1 MIWLI
6 TVASLLGFLVVN
18 TLANQPLMTGY
29 ALTSYEI
36 TSYDAKIWQMLSVA
50 LLIALLINVGLYHGC
65 KRKQLKRAS
74 PNPAFAYRFALPLLS
89 SFIFLLTLMLSASYG
104 LYHHKLYQNALLPS
118 AVTVDAIVESHQIS
132 DTVTQSINLS
142 HDIAML
148 GNGYIRQILQVKVDD
163 DIEESPSTP
172 QPPLT
177 ALITANIKDNPDWEA
192 TLSQLRPGKQLNVK
206 LQLEPIAQPKP
217 TSLPNNAKPL
227 SLGFDEAQWLR
238 QRGVQA
244 KGVIIGIEKTSL
256 REFNP
261 SHVTDRMAIA
271 IEQLRWQLRQKI
283 LANLHRTLLK
293 QSTAIVN
300 AKNDTAQPVLQTSGQ
315 TSSQSSSQNGSQSS
329 SQSAIQSH
337 AILLGLLTGDKSL
350 MDSDLKNRYQVT
362 GISHLLAISGPHVL
376 MLAAIVSVFVLW
388 LVKWLAPQ
396 LLVKL
401 PSSLLVL
408 WVSVVMAGF
417 YALLVGFE
425 IPAQRTFWMLL
436 LLTLSKQLLVNFSAY
451 RLLAWVALG
460 MIWLEPTAVGQAGFW
475 LSFVAVVLLLKFSE
489 TIGTVSAIEIKDV
502 SQLLA
507 PTARS
512 DVLTGFVKI
521 ISHQFKA
528 LLKLQIWLF
537 VWMLPIVVW
546 FFGKV
551 SVIGILVN
559 LLAVPFLG
567 LVVVPL
573 DMLAGVVSWLPVVG
587 DWLSQIIWSLL
598 TTLLNVFHFLLN
610 QLIDTGVA
618 KQSFFALSQT
628 QLALCLFIALLGL
641 LKGVLP
647 RMLMLPLAIL
657 LILLPLQQRS
667 LNNNKPTLVVG
678 DNPKLV
684 ISLLK
689 KGEDSWL
696 ILSDN
701 QVKAAQAD
709 KPNFLKTKPAISNV
723 AADEEISS
731 LLNRDIYPLLAN
743 QQVHRLTGVISQ
755 TPSVRVNELV
765 QQLATHVP
773 IKAYWLAG
781 YDVEHSRLDVTDK
794 AVSTSFRAITPRSCQ
809 TAQHWQQDGL
819 EITAV
824 SGWHLDLALTDE
836 QKLATQTCYI
846 HIRFKPP
853 TRKPYDVLMLAG
865 NSDIP
870 MQMTEKLC
878 TVSAAHLLIQPYML
892 SIKPSWLALTKP
904 SLLHV
909 VTGAYKSQKLGED
922 SQLSLTSWSV
932 DKPAD
937 HPFEVLY
944 ADQVGAVIYTLTP
957 DNTD

>member
-36 TSYDAKIWQMLSVA
+36 ASYDAKIWQMLSVA

-65 KRKQLKRAS
+65 NRKQLKRAS
-74 PNPAFAYRFALPLLS
+74 PNPAFAYRFALPLLA
-89 SFIFLLTLMLSASYG
+89 SFIFLLTLMLSVSYG
-104 LYHHKLYQNALLPS
+104 LYHYKLYQNALLPS
-118 AVTVDAIVESHQIS
+118 ALTVDAIVESHQIS
-132 DTVTQSINLS
+132 DTLS
-142 HDIAML
+142 QMSPLSNDNALI
-148 GNGYIRQILQVKVDD
+148 GNGFIKQILQVRVDKD
-163 DIEESPSTP
+163 GDADASSATP
-172 QPPLT
+172 QPLLT

-192 TLSQLRPGKQLNVK
+192 TLSQLRPGMQLNVK
-206 LQLEPIAQPKP
+206 LQLEPIAKPKP
-217 TSLPNNAKPL
+217 TSLPSNAKPL
-227 SLGFDEAQWLR
+227 MLGFDEAQWLR

-261 SHVTDRMAIA
+261 SHVKDRMVIA

-283 LANLHRTLLK
+283 LANLHTTLLK
-293 QSTAIVN
+293 QSTRIAN
-300 AKNDTAQPVLQTSGQ
+300 AKNDNAQPAFQTSGQ
-315 TSSQSSSQNGSQSS
+315 SSI
-329 SQSAIQSH
+329 QSAIQSH

-376 MLAAIVSVFVLW
+376 MLAAIVSIFVLW
-388 LVKWLAPQ
+388 LVKCFAPQ

-489 TIGTVSAIEIKDV
+489 TIGTVSAAEINNV

-512 DVLTGFVKI
+512 DVLSGFVKI

-537 VWMLPIVVW
+537 IWMLPIVVW

-573 DMLAGVVSWLPVVG
+573 DMLAGVVSWLPVIG
-587 DWLSQIIWSLL
+587 DWLSQIIWSML

-641 LKGVLP
+641 LKGLLP

-667 LNNNKPTLVVG
+667 LSNNKPTLAVG

-689 KGEDSWL
+689 KGDDSWL

-701 QVKAAQAD
+701 QIKAAQAD
-709 KPNFLKTKPAISNV
+709 KPNFLKTKQAISNV

-773 IKAYWLAG
+773 VKAYWLAG

-794 AVSTSFRAITPRSCQ
+794 AVATSFRAITPRSCQ
-809 TAQHWQQDGL
+809 TAQRWQQDGL
-819 EITAV
+819 EVTAV

-853 TRKPYDVLMLAG
+853 TSKPYDVLMLAG

-878 TVSAAHLLIQPYML
+878 TVSATHLLIQPYTL

-922 SQLSLTSWSV
+922 SQLSLASWSV

-957 DNTD
+957 DDTD

>member
-18 TLANQPLMTGY
+18 TLANQPLMTGS
-29 ALTSYEI
+29 ALA
-36 TSYDAKIWQMLSVA
+36 SYDAKIWSVLSVA
-50 LLIALLINVGLYHGC
+50 LVIALLINVGLYHGC

-74 PNPAFAYRFALPLLS
+74 PNPAFAYRFTLPLLA

-104 LYHHKLYQNALLPS
+104 FYHYKRYQNALLPS
-118 AVTVDAIVESHQIS
+118 ALTVDAIVESHQIS
-132 DTVTQSINLS
+132 DTLS
-142 HDIAML
+142 QMSRLSNDNALI
-148 GNGYIRQILQVKVDD
+148 GNGFIKQILQVRVDKGGD
-163 DIEESPSTP
+163 ADSSSATP
-172 QPPLT
+172 PPPLT
-177 ALITANIKDNPDWEA
+177 ALISANIKDNPDWEA
-192 TLSQLRPGKQLNVK
+192 TLAQLRPGMQLNVK

-227 SLGFDEAQWLR
+227 MLGFDEAQWLR

-261 SHVTDRMAIA
+261 SHVKDRMVIA

-283 LANLHRTLLK
+283 LANLHTTLLK
-293 QSTAIVN
+293 QSTSIVN
-300 AKNDTAQPVLQTSGQ
+300 AKNDTAQPAFQTSGQ
-315 TSSQSSSQNGSQSS
+315 SSI
-329 SQSAIQSH
+329 QSAIQSH

-376 MLAAIVSVFVLW
+376 MLAAIVSVFVVW
-388 LVKWLAPQ
+388 LIKWLAPQ

-537 VWMLPIVVW
+537 IWMLPIVVW

-567 LVVVPL
+567 LVIVPL

-587 DWLSQIIWSLL
+587 DWLSQIIWSML
-598 TTLLNVFHFLLN
+598 TTLLNVFHLLLN

-641 LKGVLP
+641 LKGLLP
-647 RMLMLPLAIL
+647 RMLILPLAIL

-667 LNNNKPTLVVG
+667 LNNNKPTLAVG

-709 KPNFLKTKPAISNV
+709 KPNFLKTKPAIRNV
-723 AADEEISS
+723 AVDEEISS

-794 AVSTSFRAITPRSCQ
+794 AVSASFRAITPRSCQ
-809 TAQHWQQDGL
+809 TAQRWQQDGL
-819 EITAV
+819 EVTAV

-865 NSDIP
+865 NSDIA

-878 TVSAAHLLIQPYML
+878 TVSAAHLLIQPYNL

-922 SQLSLTSWSV
+922 SQLSLASWSV

-944 ADQVGAVIYTLTP
+944 ADQVGAVMYALTP
-957 DNTD
+957 DDTD

>member
-36 TSYDAKIWQMLSVA
+36 ASYDAKIWQILLVA

-65 KRKQLKRAS
+65 NRKQLKRAS
-74 PNPAFAYRFALPLLS
+74 PNLAFAYRFALPLLS

-104 LYHHKLYQNALLPS
+104 FYHYKRYENALLPS
-118 AVTVDAIVESHQIS
+118 ALTVDAIVESHQIS
-132 DTVTQSINLS
+132 DTVTQMSPLS
-142 HDIAML
+142 NDTVLI
-148 GNGYIRQILQVKVDD
+148 GNGFIKQILQVRVDKD
-163 DIEESPSTP
+163 GDADASSATP
-172 QPPLT
+172 RPPLT
-177 ALITANIKDNPDWEA
+177 ALITANIKDNPEWEA
-192 TLSQLRPGKQLNVK
+192 TLSQLRPGMQLNVK
-206 LQLEPIAQPKP
+206 LQLEPIAKPKP
-217 TSLPNNAKPL
+217 TSLPSNAKPL
-227 SLGFDEAQWLR
+227 MLGFDEAQWLR

-244 KGVIIGIEKTSL
+244 KGVIIGIEKTSIH
-256 REFNP
+256 EFNVT
-261 SHVTDRMAIA
+261 HVKDRMVIA

-283 LANLHRTLLK
+283 LANLHRILLK
-293 QSTAIVN
+293 QSTLIVN
-300 AKNDTAQPVLQTSGQ
+300 AKNDIAQPVLQTSGQ
-315 TSSQSSSQNGSQSS
+315 SAIQA
-329 SQSAIQSH
+329 AIQSH

-376 MLAAIVSVFVLW
+376 MLAAIVSIFVVW

-489 TIGTVSAIEIKDV
+489 TIGTVSAVEIKDV

-512 DVLTGFVKI
+512 DVLSGFVKI

-537 VWMLPIVVW
+537 FWMLPIVVW

-587 DWLSQIIWSLL
+587 DWLSQIIWSMLI
-598 TTLLNVFHFLLN
+598 TLLNVFHLLLN

-628 QLALCLFIALLGL
+628 QLALCLLIALLGL
-641 LKGVLP
+641 LKGLLP

-667 LNNNKPTLVVG
+667 LNNNKPTLAVG

-689 KGEDSWL
+689 KGDDSWL

-709 KPNFLKTKPAISNV
+709 KPNFLKTKQAIRNV
-723 AADEEISS
+723 AVDEEISS

-781 YDVEHSRLDVTDK
+781 YNAEHSRLDVTDK

-809 TAQHWQQDGL
+809 TAQHWKQDGL

-836 QKLATQTCYI
+836 QKIATQTCYI

-853 TRKPYDVLMLAG
+853 TSKTYDVLMLAG

-957 DNTD
+957 DDTD

>member
-18 TLANQPLMTGY
+18 TLANQPLMIGS
-29 ALTSYEI
+29 AL

-65 KRKQLKRAS
+65 NRKQLKRAS
-74 PNPAFAYRFALPLLS
+74 PNPALAYRFALPLLS

-118 AVTVDAIVESHQIS
+118 ALTVDAIVESHQIS
-132 DTVTQSINLS
+132 DTVSQMSPLS
-142 HDIAML
+142 NDNALI
-148 GNGYIRQILQVKVDD
+148 GNGFIKQILQVRVDKGGD
-163 DIEESPSTP
+163 ADASSATP
-172 QPPLT
+172 RPPLT
-177 ALITANIKDNPDWEA
+177 ALISANIKDNPDWEA
-192 TLSQLRPGKQLNVK
+192 PLSQLRPGMQLNVK

-217 TSLPNNAKPL
+217 TSLPSNAKPL
-227 SLGFDEAQWLR
+227 MLGFDEAQWLR

-256 REFNP
+256 REFHA
-261 SHVTDRMAIA
+261 SHVKDRMVIA

-283 LANLHRTLLK
+283 LANLHTTLLK

-300 AKNDTAQPVLQTSGQ
+300 AKNNDIAQSA
-315 TSSQSSSQNGSQSS
+315 SQSSI
-329 SQSAIQSH
+329 QSAIQSH

-388 LVKWLAPQ
+388 LVKWFAPQ

-502 SQLLA
+502 RQLLA
-507 PTARS
+507 PTARAN
-512 DVLTGFVKI
+512 VLSGFVKI
-521 ISHQFKA
+521 ITHQIKA

-551 SVIGILVN
+551 SVIGIVVN

-587 DWLSQIIWSLL
+587 DWLSQIIWSIL

-689 KGEDSWL
+689 KGDDSWL

-709 KPNFLKTKPAISNV
+709 KPNFLKTKQAISNASV
-723 AADEEISS
+723 DEEISS

-773 IKAYWLAG
+773 VQAYWLAG

-819 EITAV
+819 EVTAV
-824 SGWHLDLALTDE
+824 SGWQLDLALTDE

-853 TRKPYDVLMLAG
+853 TSKTYDVLMLAG

-878 TVSAAHLLIQPYML
+878 TVSATHLLIQPYTL
-892 SIKPSWLALTKP
+892 PLKPSWLALTKP

-922 SQLSLTSWSV
+922 SQISLTSWSV

-937 HPFEVLY
+937 QPFEVLY
-944 ADQVGAVIYTLTP
+944 ADQVGAVMYALTP
-957 DNTD
+957 DDTD

>member
-18 TLANQPLMTGY
+18 TLANQPLMIGS
-29 ALTSYEI
+29 ALA
-36 TSYDAKIWQMLSVA
+36 SYDAKIWQMLSVV

-65 KRKQLKRAS
+65 NRKQLKRAS
-74 PNPAFAYRFALPLLS
+74 PNPPFAYRFALLLLS

-132 DTVTQSINLS
+132 DTLS
-142 HDIAML
+142 QMSPLSNDTVLI
-148 GNGYIRQILQVKVDD
+148 GNGFIKQILQVRVDKD
-163 DIEESPSTP
+163 GDADASSATP

-177 ALITANIKDNPDWEA
+177 ALITANIKDNPEWEA
-192 TLSQLRPGKQLNVK
+192 TLSQLRPGMQLNVK
-206 LQLEPIAQPKP
+206 LQLEPIAKPKP
-217 TSLPNNAKPL
+217 TSLPSNAKPL
-227 SLGFDEAQWLR
+227 MLGFDEAQWLR

-283 LANLHRTLLK
+283 LANLHRTMLK
-293 QSTAIVN
+293 QSTSIVN
-300 AKNDTAQPVLQTSGQ
+300 VKNTDIAQPAFQ
-315 TSSQSSSQNGSQSS
+315 TSSQSAIQA
-329 SQSAIQSH
+329 AIQSH

-376 MLAAIVSVFVLW
+376 MLASIVSVFLLW

-408 WVSVVMAGF
+408 WVNVVMAGF

-502 SQLLA
+502 RQLLA

-512 DVLTGFVKI
+512 DVPTGFVKI
-521 ISHQFKA
+521 ISHQFKT

-567 LVVVPL
+567 LVIVPL

-587 DWLSQIIWSLL
+587 DWLSQTIWSML
-598 TTLLNVFHFLLN
+598 TTLLNVFHLLLK
-610 QLIDTGVA
+610 QLIDMGVA

-628 QLALCLFIALLGL
+628 QLVLCLFIALLGL
-641 LKGVLP
+641 LKGLLP
-647 RMLMLPLAIL
+647 KMLMLPLAIL

-667 LNNNKPTLVVG
+667 LNNNKPTLAVG

-689 KGEDSWL
+689 KGDDSWL

-701 QVKAAQAD
+701 QVKAAQTD
-709 KPNFLKTKPAISNV
+709 KPNFLKTKQAISNV

-773 IKAYWLAG
+773 VKAYWLAG
-781 YDVEHSRLDVTDK
+781 YDAENSRLDVTDK
-794 AVSTSFRAITPRSCQ
+794 AVSASFRAITPRSCQ
-809 TAQHWQQDGL
+809 TAQRWQQDGL
-819 EITAV
+819 EVTAV

-878 TVSAAHLLIQPYML
+878 TVSATHLLIQPYNL

-922 SQLSLTSWSV
+922 SQLSLASWSV

-944 ADQVGAVIYTLTP
+944 ADQVGAVIYTLAP
-957 DNTD
+957 DDTD

>member
-18 TLANQPLMTGY
+18 TLANQPLMIGS
-29 ALTSYEI
+29 ALA
-36 TSYDAKIWQMLSVA
+36 SYDAKIWQMLSVV
-50 LLIALLINVGLYHGC
+50 LLIALLINVGLYHGYN
-65 KRKQLKRAS
+65 RKQLKRAS
-74 PNPAFAYRFALPLLS
+74 PNPTLAYRFALPLLA
-89 SFIFLLTLMLSASYG
+89 SFIFLLTLMLSVSYG
-104 LYHHKLYQNALLPS
+104 LYHYKLYQNALLPS
-118 AVTVDAIVESHQIS
+118 ALTVDAIVESHQIS
-132 DTVTQSINLS
+132 DTLS
-142 HDIAML
+142 QMSPLSNDNALI
-148 GNGYIRQILQVKVDD
+148 GNGFIKQILQVRVDKD
-163 DIEESPSTP
+163 GDADASSAPP

-177 ALITANIKDNPDWEA
+177 AMISANIKDNPDWEA
-192 TLSQLRPGKQLNVK
+192 TLSQLRPGMQLNVK
-206 LQLEPIAQPKP
+206 LQLEPIAKRKP

-227 SLGFDEAQWLR
+227 MLGFDEAQWLR

-283 LANLHRTLLK
+283 LANLHTTMLK
-293 QSTAIVN
+293 QSTSIVN
-300 AKNDTAQPVLQTSGQ
+300 VKNTDIAQPAFQ
-315 TSSQSSSQNGSQSS
+315 TSSQSAIQA
-329 SQSAIQSH
+329 AIQSH

-350 MDSDLKNRYQVT
+350 MDSDLKNRYQIT

-376 MLAAIVSVFVLW
+376 MLASIVSVFLLW
-388 LVKWLAPQ
+388 LVKWLVPQ

-512 DVLTGFVKI
+512 DVLSGFVKI
-521 ISHQFKA
+521 ISHQFKT

-567 LVVVPL
+567 LVIVPL

-598 TTLLNVFHFLLN
+598 TTLLNVFHLLLK
-610 QLIDTGVA
+610 QLIDMGVA

-628 QLALCLFIALLGL
+628 QLALCLLIALLGL
-641 LKGVLP
+641 LKGLLP

-667 LNNNKPTLVVG
+667 LNNNKPTLAVG

-689 KGEDSWL
+689 KGDDSWL

-701 QVKAAQAD
+701 QIKAAQAD
-709 KPNFLKTKPAISNV
+709 KPNFLKTKPAIRNV
-723 AADEEISS
+723 AVDEEISS

-794 AVSTSFRAITPRSCQ
+794 AVSASFRAITPRSCQ
-809 TAQHWQQDGL
+809 TAQRWQQDGL
-819 EITAV
+819 EVTAV

-878 TVSAAHLLIQPYML
+878 TVSATHLLIQPYTL

-922 SQLSLTSWSV
+922 SQLSLASWSV
-932 DKPAD
+932 DNPAD

-944 ADQVGAVIYTLTP
+944 ADQVGAVMYALAP
-957 DNTD
+957 DDTD

>member
-29 ALTSYEI
+29 ALA
-36 TSYDAKIWQMLSVA
+36 SYDAKIWQLLSVA
-50 LLIALLINVGLYHGC
+50 LLIALLINLGLYHGC

-74 PNPAFAYRFALPLLS
+74 PNPAFAYRFALLLLS

-104 LYHHKLYQNALLPS
+104 LYHHKRYQNALLPS
-118 AVTVDAIVESHQIS
+118 ALTVDAIVESHQIS
-132 DTVTQSINLS
+132 DTVSQMRPLQNDNALI
-142 HDIAML
+142 
-148 GNGYIRQILQVKVDD
+148 GNAFIKQILQVRVDKGSD
-163 DIEESPSTP
+163 ADASASTP

-177 ALITANIKDNPDWEA
+177 ALISANIKDNPDWEA
-192 TLSQLRPGKQLNVK
+192 TLSQLRPGMQLNVK

-217 TSLPNNAKPL
+217 TSLPSNAKPL
-227 SLGFDEAQWLR
+227 MLGFDEAQWLR

-261 SHVTDRMAIA
+261 SHIKDRTVIA

-283 LANLHRTLLK
+283 LANLHSTLLK

-300 AKNDTAQPVLQTSGQ
+300 AKNNDIAQSA
-315 TSSQSSSQNGSQSS
+315 SQSS

-337 AILLGLLTGDKSL
+337 AILLGLLIGDKSL

-376 MLAAIVSVFVLW
+376 MLAAIVSILVVR

-502 SQLLA
+502 SQLVA
-507 PTARS
+507 PTARAN
-512 DVLTGFVKI
+512 VLSGFVKI

-537 VWMLPIVVW
+537 IWMLPIVVW

-587 DWLSQIIWSLL
+587 DWLSQIIWSIL
-598 TTLLNVFHFLLN
+598 TTLLNVFHFLLS

-628 QLALCLFIALLGL
+628 QLVLCLLIALLGL
-641 LKGVLP
+641 LKGLLP

-667 LNNNKPTLVVG
+667 LSNNKPTLAVG

-689 KGEDSWL
+689 KGDDSWL

-701 QVKAAQAD
+701 QVKAAQTN
-709 KPNFLKTKPAISNV
+709 KPNFLKTKQPIRNV

-773 IKAYWLAG
+773 VKAYWLAG
-781 YDVEHSRLDVTDK
+781 YDAEHSRLDVTDK
-794 AVSTSFRAITPRSCQ
+794 AVSANFRAITPRSCQ

-846 HIRFKPP
+846 LIRFMPP
-853 TRKPYDVLMLAG
+853 ASKPYDVLMLAG

-878 TVSAAHLLIQPYML
+878 TVSATHLLIQPYTL
-892 SIKPSWLALTKP
+892 PIKPSWLSLTKP

-909 VTGAYKSQKLGED
+909 VTGAYKAQKLGED

-937 HPFEVLY
+937 NPFEVLY
-944 ADQVGAVIYTLTP
+944 ADQVGAVIYALTP
-957 DNTD
+957 DDTD

>member
-18 TLANQPLMTGY
+18 TLANQPLMIGS
-29 ALTSYEI
+29 ALA
-36 TSYDAKIWQMLSVA
+36 SYDAKIWQMLSVV

-65 KRKQLKRAS
+65 NRKQLKRAS
-74 PNPAFAYRFALPLLS
+74 PNSAFAYRFALPLLS

-104 LYHHKLYQNALLPS
+104 LYHYKRYENTLLPS
-118 AVTVDAIVESHQIS
+118 ALTVDAIVESHQIS
-132 DTVTQSINLS
+132 DTLS
-142 HDIAML
+142 QMSPLSNDNALI
-148 GNGYIRQILQVKVDD
+148 GNGFIKQILQVRVDKGGD
-163 DIEESPSTP
+163 ADSSSATP
-172 QPPLT
+172 PPPLT
-177 ALITANIKDNPDWEA
+177 ALISANIKDNPDWEA
-192 TLSQLRPGKQLNVK
+192 TLSQLKPGMQLNVK
-206 LQLEPIAQPKP
+206 LQLEPIAKPKP
-217 TSLPNNAKPL
+217 TSLPSNTKPL
-227 SLGFDEAQWLR
+227 MLGFDEAQWLR

-256 REFNP
+256 REFHA
-261 SHVTDRMAIA
+261 SHVKDRMVIA

-283 LANLHRTLLK
+283 LANLHTTLLK

-300 AKNDTAQPVLQTSGQ
+300 AKNNDIAQSA
-315 TSSQSSSQNGSQSS
+315 SQSSI
-329 SQSAIQSH
+329 QSAIQSH

-388 LVKWLAPQ
+388 LVKWFAPQ

-507 PTARS
+507 PTARAN
-512 DVLTGFVKI
+512 VLSGFVKI
-521 ISHQFKA
+521 ITHQIKA

-587 DWLSQIIWSLL
+587 DWLSQIIWSML
-598 TTLLNVFHFLLN
+598 TNLLNVFHFLLN

-618 KQSFFALSQT
+618 KQSFLALSQT
-628 QLALCLFIALLGL
+628 QLALCLLIALLGL
-641 LKGVLP
+641 LRGLLP

-667 LNNNKPTLVVG
+667 LNNNQPTLAVG

-689 KGEDSWL
+689 KGDDSWL

-709 KPNFLKTKPAISNV
+709 KPNFLKTKQAISNASV
-723 AADEEISS
+723 DEEISS

-773 IKAYWLAG
+773 IQAYWLAG

-794 AVSTSFRAITPRSCQ
+794 DLSASFRAITPRSCQ

-819 EITAV
+819 EITAM
-824 SGWHLDLALTDE
+824 SGWQLDLALTDE

-846 HIRFKPP
+846 HIRFMPP
-853 TRKPYDVLMLAG
+853 TSKPYDVLMLAG

-878 TVSAAHLLIQPYML
+878 TVSAAHLLIQPYTL

-909 VTGAYKSQKLGED
+909 VTGAYKSQKLAED
-922 SQLSLTSWSV
+922 SQLSLASWSV

-937 HPFEVLY
+937 HLFEVLY

-957 DNTD
+957 DDTE

>member
-18 TLANQPLMTGY
+18 TLANQPLMTGS
-29 ALTSYEI
+29 ALA
-36 TSYDAKIWQMLSVA
+36 SYDAKIWSVLSVA

-65 KRKQLKRAS
+65 NRKQLKRAS
-74 PNPAFAYRFALPLLS
+74 PNSAFAYRFTLPLLA

-104 LYHHKLYQNALLPS
+104 LYHYKRYENALLPS

-132 DTVTQSINLS
+132 DTLS
-142 HDIAML
+142 QMSRLSNDNALI
-148 GNGYIRQILQVKVDD
+148 GNGFIKQILQVRVDKGGD
-163 DIEESPSTP
+163 ADSSSATP
-172 QPPLT
+172 PPPLT
-177 ALITANIKDNPDWEA
+177 ALISANIKDNPDWEA
-192 TLSQLRPGKQLNVK
+192 TLSQLKPGMQLNVK
-206 LQLEPIAQPKP
+206 LQLEPIAQRKP

-227 SLGFDEAQWLR
+227 MLGFDEAQWLR

-261 SHVTDRMAIA
+261 SHVTDRTVIA
-271 IEQLRWQLRQKI
+271 IEKLRWQLRQKI
-283 LANLHRTLLK
+283 LANLHRAHLK
-293 QSTAIVN
+293 QSTSIVN
-300 AKNDTAQPVLQTSGQ
+300 AKNDIAQPAFQ
-315 TSSQSSSQNGSQSS
+315 TSSQSASQSS
-329 SQSAIQSH
+329 GQSAIQSH

-350 MDSDLKNRYQVT
+350 MDSDLKNRYQIT

-376 MLAAIVSVFVLW
+376 MLAAIVSILLLW

-489 TIGTVSAIEIKDV
+489 TIGTVSAAEINNV

-512 DVLTGFVKI
+512 DVLSGFVKI
-521 ISHQFKA
+521 ISHQFKT

-573 DMLAGVVSWLPVVG
+573 DMLAGVVSWLPVAG
-587 DWLSQIIWSLL
+587 DWLSKIIWSMLASLL
-598 TTLLNVFHFLLN
+598 DGFHFLLN

-628 QLALCLFIALLGL
+628 QLALCLLIALLGL
-641 LKGVLP
+641 LKGLLP

-667 LNNNKPTLVVG
+667 LNNNQPTLAVG

-689 KGEDSWL
+689 KGDDSWL

-709 KPNFLKTKPAISNV
+709 KPSFLKAKQAISNV
-723 AADEEISS
+723 SVDEEISS

-773 IKAYWLAG
+773 VKAYWLAG

-794 AVSTSFRAITPRSCQ
+794 AVSASFRAITPRSCQ
-809 TAQHWQQDGL
+809 TAQRWQQDGL
-819 EITAV
+819 EITAM

-846 HIRFKPP
+846 HIRFMPP
-853 TRKPYDVLMLAG
+853 TSKPYDVLMLAG

-878 TVSAAHLLIQPYML
+878 TVSAAHLLIQPYTL

-904 SLLHV
+904 SLLYV
-909 VTGAYKSQKLGED
+909 MTGAYKSQKLGED
-922 SQLSLTSWSV
+922 SQLSLASWSV
-932 DKPAD
+932 DNPAD

-944 ADQVGAVIYTLTP
+944 ADQVGAVIYTLAP
-957 DNTD
+957 DDTD

>member
-18 TLANQPLMTGY
+18 TLANQPLMTGS
-29 ALTSYEI
+29 ALA
-36 TSYDAKIWQMLSVA
+36 SYDAKIWSVLSVA
-50 LLIALLINVGLYHGC
+50 LVIALLINVGLYHGC

-74 PNPAFAYRFALPLLS
+74 PNPALAYRFTLPLLAS
-89 SFIFLLTLMLSASYG
+89 LIFLLTLMLSASYG
-104 LYHHKLYQNALLPS
+104 LYHHKRYQNALLPS
-118 AVTVDAIVESHQIS
+118 ALTVEAIVEAHQIS
-132 DTVTQSINLS
+132 DTVSQISRLS
-142 HDIAML
+142 NDNALI
-148 GNGYIRQILQVKVDD
+148 GNGFIKQILQVRVDKGGD
-163 DIEESPSTP
+163 AGASPSTP
-172 QPPLT
+172 QPPIT

-192 TLSQLRPGKQLNVK
+192 PLSQLRPGMQLNVK
-206 LQLEPIAQPKP
+206 LQLEPIAKPKP
-217 TSLPNNAKPL
+217 TSLPSNAKPL
-227 SLGFDEAQWLR
+227 RLGFDEAQWLR

-261 SHVTDRMAIA
+261 SHVKDRMVIA
-271 IEQLRWQLRQKI
+271 IEKLRWQLRQKI
-283 LANLHRTLLK
+283 LANLHTTLLK
-293 QSTAIVN
+293 QSTRIAN
-300 AKNDTAQPVLQTSGQ
+300 AKNDNAQPVLKSSGETS
-315 TSSQSSSQNGSQSS
+315 TQSSG
-329 SQSAIQSH
+329 QSAIQSH

-376 MLAAIVSVFVLW
+376 MLAAIISVFVLW
-388 LVKWLAPQ
+388 LVKWFAPQ

-451 RLLAWVALG
+451 RLLAWAALG

-502 SQLLA
+502 SQLLV

-537 VWMLPIVVW
+537 FWMLPIVVW

-573 DMLAGVVSWLPVVG
+573 DMLAGVVSWLPVAG

-598 TTLLNVFHFLLN
+598 ASLLDGFHFLLN
-610 QLIDTGVA
+610 QIVDTGVA

-628 QLALCLFIALLGL
+628 QLALCLLIALLGL
-641 LKGVLP
+641 LKGLLP
-647 RMLMLPLAIL
+647 RMLILPLAIL

-667 LNNNKPTLVVG
+667 LNNNQPTLAVG

-689 KGEDSWL
+689 KGDDSWL

-709 KPNFLKTKPAISNV
+709 KPSFLKAKQAISNV
-723 AADEEISS
+723 SVDEEISS

-773 IKAYWLAG
+773 VQAYWLAG
-781 YDVEHSRLDVTDK
+781 YDAEHSRLDVTDK
-794 AVSTSFRAITPRSCQ
+794 AVSTNFRAITPRSCQ
-809 TAQHWQQDGL
+809 TAQRWQQDGL
-819 EITAV
+819 EVTAV
-824 SGWHLDLALTDE
+824 SGWQLDLALTDE
-836 QKLATQTCYI
+836 QKRATQTCYI
-846 HIRFKPP
+846 RIRFMPP
-853 TRKPYDVLMLAG
+853 ASKPYDVLMLAG

-878 TVSAAHLLIQPYML
+878 TVSATHLLIQPYTL

-909 VTGAYKSQKLGED
+909 VTGAYKSQKLAED
-922 SQLSLTSWSV
+922 SQLSLASWSV

-937 HPFEVLY
+937 HLFEVLY

-957 DNTD
+957 DDNE

>member
-18 TLANQPLMTGY
+18 TLANQPLTIGS

-36 TSYDAKIWQMLSVA
+36 ASYDAKIWQMLSVA

-104 LYHHKLYQNALLPS
+104 LYHYKRYENALLPS
-118 AVTVDAIVESHQIS
+118 ALTVDAIVESHQIS
-132 DTVTQSINLS
+132 DTLS
-142 HDIAML
+142 QMSPLSNDNTLI
-148 GNGYIRQILQVKVDD
+148 GNGFIKQILQVRVDKGGD
-163 DIEESPSTP
+163 ADTSSATL

-177 ALITANIKDNPDWEA
+177 ALITANIKDNPEWEA
-192 TLSQLRPGKQLNVK
+192 TLSQLRPGMQLNVK
-206 LQLEPIAQPKP
+206 LQLAPIAKPKP
-217 TSLPNNAKPL
+217 TSLPSNAKPL

-283 LANLHRTLLK
+283 LANLHTTLLK
-293 QSTAIVN
+293 QSTSIATS
-300 AKNDTAQPVLQTSGQ
+300 KNTDIAQPAFQTSGQ
-315 TSSQSSSQNGSQSS
+315 SSI
-329 SQSAIQSH
+329 QSAIQSH

-376 MLAAIVSVFVLW
+376 MLAAIVSILVLW

-460 MIWLEPTAVGQAGFW
+460 MIWLEPNAVGQAGFW

-489 TIGTVSAIEIKDV
+489 TIGTVSAAEIKDV
-502 SQLLA
+502 SQLVA

-512 DVLTGFVKI
+512 DVLSSFVKI

-537 VWMLPIVVW
+537 IWMLPIVVW

-567 LVVVPL
+567 WVIVPL
-573 DMLAGVVSWLPVVG
+573 DMLAGVVSWLPVIG
-587 DWLSQIIWSLL
+587 DWLSQIIWSML

-618 KQSFFALSQT
+618 KQSFFVLSQT
-628 QLALCLFIALLGL
+628 QLVLCLLIALLGL
-641 LKGVLP
+641 LKGLLP
-647 RMLMLPLAIL
+647 RMLMLPLAML

-667 LNNNKPTLVVG
+667 LSNNQPTLAVG

-689 KGEDSWL
+689 KGDDSWL

-701 QVKAAQAD
+701 QIKAAQAD
-709 KPNFLKTKPAISNV
+709 KPNFLKTKQAISNV
-723 AADEEISS
+723 LVDEEISS

-781 YDVEHSRLDVTDK
+781 YDAEHSRLDVTDK
-794 AVSTSFRAITPRSCQ
+794 AVATSFRAITPRSCQ
-809 TAQHWQQDGL
+809 TAQRWQQDGL

-824 SGWHLDLALTDE
+824 SGWHLDLALTNE

-853 TRKPYDVLMLAG
+853 TSKPYDVLMLAG
-865 NSDIP
+865 NSNIP

-878 TVSAAHLLIQPYML
+878 TVSATHLMIQPYNL

-922 SQLSLTSWSV
+922 SQISLTSWSV

-944 ADQVGAVIYTLTP
+944 TDQVGAVMYTLTP
-957 DNTD
+957 DDTD

>member
-18 TLANQPLMTGY
+18 TLANQPLMTGS
-29 ALTSYEI
+29 ALA
-36 TSYDAKIWQMLSVA
+36 SYDAKIWQMLSVA

-65 KRKQLKRAS
+65 NRKQLKRAS

-118 AVTVDAIVESHQIS
+118 ALTVDAIVESHQIS
-132 DTVTQSINLS
+132 DTLS
-142 HDIAML
+142 QMSPLSNDNALI
-148 GNGYIRQILQVKVDD
+148 GNGFIKQILQVRVDKGSD
-163 DIEESPSTP
+163 ADASASTP

-177 ALITANIKDNPDWEA
+177 ALISANIKDNPDWEA
-192 TLSQLRPGKQLNVK
+192 TLSQLRPGMQLNVK
-206 LQLEPIAQPKP
+206 LQLEPIAQRKP
-217 TSLPNNAKPL
+217 TSLPSNAKPL
-227 SLGFDEAQWLR
+227 MLGFDEAQWLR

-261 SHVTDRMAIA
+261 SHVKDRMVIA

-283 LANLHRTLLK
+283 LANLHTTLLK
-293 QSTAIVN
+293 QSTSIVN
-300 AKNDTAQPVLQTSGQ
+300 AKNNDIAQSA
-315 TSSQSSSQNGSQSS
+315 SQSSI
-329 SQSAIQSH
+329 QSAIQSH

-376 MLAAIVSVFVLW
+376 MLAAIVSVFVVW
-388 LVKWLAPQ
+388 LIKWLAPQ

-512 DVLTGFVKI
+512 DVLSGFVKI

-628 QLALCLFIALLGL
+628 QLALCLLIALLGL
-641 LKGVLP
+641 LKGLLP

-667 LNNNKPTLVVG
+667 LNNNQPTLAVG

-689 KGEDSWL
+689 KGDDSWL

-709 KPNFLKTKPAISNV
+709 KPSFLKAKQAISN
-723 AADEEISS
+723 ASADEEISS

-773 IKAYWLAG
+773 VQAYWLAG
-781 YDVEHSRLDVTDK
+781 YDAERSRLDVTDK
-794 AVSTSFRAITPRSCQ
+794 AVSANFRAITPRSCQ
-809 TAQHWQQDGL
+809 TAQRWQQDGL
-819 EITAV
+819 EVTAV

-846 HIRFKPP
+846 HIRFMPP
-853 TRKPYDVLMLAG
+853 TSKPYDVLMLAG

-878 TVSAAHLLIQPYML
+878 TVSATHLLIQPYTL

-922 SQLSLTSWSV
+922 SQLSLASWSV

-944 ADQVGAVIYTLTP
+944 ADQVGAVIYTLPP
-957 DNTD
+957 DDTD

>member
-18 TLANQPLMTGY
+18 TLANQPLMIGS
-29 ALTSYEI
+29 ALA
-36 TSYDAKIWQMLSVA
+36 SYDAKIWQMLSVA

-74 PNPAFAYRFALPLLS
+74 PNPALAYRFALPLLS

-118 AVTVDAIVESHQIS
+118 ALTVDAIVESHQIS

-177 ALITANIKDNPDWEA
+177 ALISANIKDNPDWEA
-192 TLSQLRPGKQLNVK
+192 TLSQLRPGMQLNVK
-206 LQLEPIAQPKP
+206 LQLEPIAQRKP
-217 TSLPNNAKPL
+217 TSLPSNAKPL
-227 SLGFDEAQWLR
+227 MLGFDEAQWLR

-244 KGVIIGIEKTSL
+244 KGVIIGIEKNSL

-261 SHVTDRMAIA
+261 SHVKDRMVIA

-283 LANLHRTLLK
+283 LDNLHSTLLK

-300 AKNDTAQPVLQTSGQ
+300 AKNNDIAQSA
-315 TSSQSSSQNGSQSS
+315 SQSSI
-329 SQSAIQSH
+329 QSAIQSH

-507 PTARS
+507 PTARAN
-512 DVLTGFVKI
+512 VLSGFVKI

-587 DWLSQIIWSLL
+587 DWLSQIIWSIL

-689 KGEDSWL
+689 KGDDSWL

-709 KPNFLKTKPAISNV
+709 KPNFLKTKQAISNASV
-723 AADEEISS
+723 DEEISS

-773 IKAYWLAG
+773 IQAYWLAG

-794 AVSTSFRAITPRSCQ
+794 DLSTSFRAITPRSCQ
-809 TAQHWQQDGL
+809 TAQRWQKDGL
-819 EITAV
+819 EVTAV

-853 TRKPYDVLMLAG
+853 TSKTYDVLMLAG
-865 NSDIP
+865 NSNIP

-878 TVSAAHLLIQPYML
+878 TVSATHLLIQPYTL
-892 SIKPSWLALTKP
+892 PIKPSWLSLTKP

-937 HPFEVLY
+937 QPFEVLY
-944 ADQVGAVIYTLTP
+944 ADQVGAVMYALTS
-957 DNTD
+957 DDTD

>member
-18 TLANQPLMTGY
+18 TLANQPLMTGS
-29 ALTSYEI
+29 ALA
-36 TSYDAKIWQMLSVA
+36 SYDAKIWSVLSVG

-65 KRKQLKRAS
+65 KRKQLRRAS

-104 LYHHKLYQNALLPS
+104 LYHYKRYENTLLPS
-118 AVTVDAIVESHQIS
+118 ALTVDAIVESHQIS
-132 DTVTQSINLS
+132 DTVSQTSPLS
-142 HDIAML
+142 NDNALI
-148 GNGYIRQILQVKVDD
+148 GNGFIKQILQVRVDKD
-163 DIEESPSTP
+163 GDADASSENP

-177 ALITANIKDNPDWEA
+177 ALITANIKDNPDWES
-192 TLSQLRPGKQLNVK
+192 TLLQLRPGMQLNVK

-217 TSLPNNAKPL
+217 TSLPSNAKPL
-227 SLGFDEAQWLR
+227 MLGFDEAQWLR
-238 QRGVQA
+238 QRGVQV
-244 KGVIIGIEKTSL
+244 KGMIIGIEKNSL

-261 SHVTDRMAIA
+261 SHVKDRMVIA

-283 LANLHRTLLK
+283 LANLHTTLLK
-293 QSTAIVN
+293 QSTLIVN
-300 AKNDTAQPVLQTSGQ
+300 AKNDIAQPAFQSSGQ
-315 TSSQSSSQNGSQSS
+315 SASQSSG
-329 SQSAIQSH
+329 QSAIQSH

-376 MLAAIVSVFVLW
+376 MLAAIVSILVLW

-460 MIWLEPTAVGQAGFW
+460 MIWLETTAVGQAGFW

-489 TIGTVSAIEIKDV
+489 TIGTVSAAEINNV

-512 DVLTGFVKI
+512 DVLSGFVKI

-587 DWLSQIIWSLL
+587 DWLSQIIWSML
-598 TTLLNVFHFLLN
+598 TTLLNVFHLLLN

-628 QLALCLFIALLGL
+628 QLALCLLIALLGL

-647 RMLMLPLAIL
+647 RMLMLPLAML

-667 LNNNKPTLVVG
+667 FNNNKPTLAVG

-689 KGEDSWL
+689 KGDDSWL

-709 KPNFLKTKPAISNV
+709 KPNFLKTKQAISNV
-723 AADEEISS
+723 SVDEEISS
-731 LLNRDIYPLLAN
+731 LLNHDIYPLLAN
-743 QQVHRLTGVISQ
+743 QQVHQLTGVISQ

-773 IKAYWLAG
+773 VQAYWLAG
-781 YDVEHSRLDVTDK
+781 YDVEYSRLDVTDK
-794 AVSTSFRAITPRSCQ
+794 AVSASFRAITPRSCQ
-809 TAQHWQQDGL
+809 TAQRWQQDGL
-819 EITAV
+819 EVTAV
-824 SGWHLDLALTDE
+824 SGWPLDLALTDE

-846 HIRFKPP
+846 HIRFMPP
-853 TRKPYDVLMLAG
+853 TSKPYDVLMLAG

-878 TVSAAHLLIQPYML
+878 TVSATHLLIQPYNL
-892 SIKPSWLALTKP
+892 SIKPSWLSLTKP

-922 SQLSLTSWSV
+922 SQLSLASWSV

-944 ADQVGAVIYTLTP
+944 ADQVGAVIYTLASDDTG
-957 DNTD
+957 

>member
-18 TLANQPLMTGY
+18 TLANQPLMTGS
-29 ALTSYEI
+29 ALA
-36 TSYDAKIWQMLSVA
+36 SYDAKIWSVLSVG

-65 KRKQLKRAS
+65 KRKQLRRAS

-104 LYHHKLYQNALLPS
+104 LYHYKRYENTLLPS
-118 AVTVDAIVESHQIS
+118 ALTVDAIVESHQIS
-132 DTVTQSINLS
+132 DTVSQTSPLS
-142 HDIAML
+142 NDNALI
-148 GNGYIRQILQVKVDD
+148 GNGFIKQILQVRVDKD
-163 DIEESPSTP
+163 GDADASSENP

-177 ALITANIKDNPDWEA
+177 ALITANIKDNPDWES
-192 TLSQLRPGKQLNVK
+192 TLLQLRPGMQLNVK

-217 TSLPNNAKPL
+217 TSLPSNAKPL
-227 SLGFDEAQWLR
+227 MLGFDEAQWLR
-238 QRGVQA
+238 QRGVQV
-244 KGVIIGIEKTSL
+244 KGMIIGIEKTSL

-261 SHVTDRMAIA
+261 PPVKDRMAIA

-283 LANLHRTLLK
+283 LANLHTTLLK
-293 QSTAIVN
+293 QSTLIVN
-300 AKNDTAQPVLQTSGQ
+300 AKNDIAQPVLKSSGQ
-315 TSSQSSSQNGSQSS
+315 SAIQA
-329 SQSAIQSH
+329 AIQSH

-376 MLAAIVSVFVLW
+376 MLASVVSVFVLW

-512 DVLTGFVKI
+512 EVLSGFVKI

-587 DWLSQIIWSLL
+587 DWLSQIIWSML
-598 TTLLNVFHFLLN
+598 TTLLNVFHLLLN
-610 QLIDTGVA
+610 QLINMGVA
-618 KQSFFALSQT
+618 NQSFFALSQT
-628 QLALCLFIALLGL
+628 QLALCLLIALLGL
-641 LKGVLP
+641 LKGLLP
-647 RMLMLPLAIL
+647 RMLILPLAIL

-667 LNNNKPTLVVG
+667 LSNNKPTLAVG

-689 KGEDSWL
+689 KGDDSWL

-701 QVKAAQAD
+701 QIKATQAD
-709 KPNFLKTKPAISNV
+709 KPNFLKTKQAISNV

-743 QQVHRLTGVISQ
+743 QQVHQLTGVISQ

-773 IKAYWLAG
+773 VKAYWLAG
-781 YDVEHSRLDVTDK
+781 YDAEHSRLDVTDK
-794 AVSTSFRAITPRSCQ
+794 TVSANFRAITPRSCQ
-809 TAQHWQQDGL
+809 IAQRWQQDGL
-819 EITAV
+819 EVTAV

-853 TRKPYDVLMLAG
+853 TSKPYDVLMLAG

-878 TVSAAHLLIQPYML
+878 TVSATHLLIQPYTL

-922 SQLSLTSWSV
+922 SQLSLASWSV

-957 DNTD
+957 DDTD

>member
-18 TLANQPLMTGY
+18 TLANQPLMIGS
-29 ALTSYEI
+29 ALA
-36 TSYDAKIWQMLSVA
+36 SYDAKIWQMLSVA

-74 PNPAFAYRFALPLLS
+74 PNPAFAYRFTLLLLS

-118 AVTVDAIVESHQIS
+118 ALTVDAIVESHQIS
-132 DTVTQSINLS
+132 DTVSQMSPLS
-142 HDIAML
+142 NDNALI
-148 GNGYIRQILQVKVDD
+148 GNGFIKQILQVRVDKEGD
-163 DIEESPSTP
+163 AHASSSTP

-177 ALITANIKDNPDWEA
+177 ALISANIKDNPDWEA
-192 TLSQLRPGKQLNVK
+192 PLSQLRPGMQLNVK
-206 LQLEPIAQPKP
+206 LQLEPTAKPKP
-217 TSLPNNAKPL
+217 TSLPSNAKPL
-227 SLGFDEAQWLR
+227 MLGFDEAQWLR

-244 KGVIIGIEKTSL
+244 KGVIISIEKTSL
-256 REFNP
+256 REFNL
-261 SHVTDRMAIA
+261 SHVKDRMVIA
-271 IEQLRWQLRQKI
+271 VEKLRWQLRQKI

-293 QSTAIVN
+293 QSTSIVN
-300 AKNDTAQPVLQTSGQ
+300 AKNDTAQPAFQSSGQ
-315 TSSQSSSQNGSQSS
+315 SASQRSIQN
-329 SQSAIQSH
+329 AIQSH

-376 MLAAIVSVFVLW
+376 MLASIVSVFVLW
-388 LVKWLAPQ
+388 LIKWLAPQ
-396 LLVKL
+396 WLVKL

-460 MIWLEPTAVGQAGFW
+460 MIWLEPTAAGQAGFW

-502 SQLLA
+502 RQLLA
-507 PTARS
+507 PTASS
-512 DVLTGFVKI
+512 DVLNGFVKI
-521 ISHQFKA
+521 TSHQFKA

-537 VWMLPIVVW
+537 IWMLPIVVW

-587 DWLSQIIWSLL
+587 DWLSQIIWSML
-598 TTLLNVFHFLLN
+598 TTLLNVFHLLLN
-610 QLIDTGVA
+610 QLIDAGVA

-641 LKGVLP
+641 LKGLLP

-667 LNNNKPTLVVG
+667 LSNNKPTLAVG

-689 KGEDSWL
+689 KGDDSWL

-701 QVKAAQAD
+701 QVKAAQVD
-709 KPNFLKTKPAISNV
+709 KPNFLKTKQAISNV
-723 AADEEISS
+723 SADEEISS

-773 IKAYWLAG
+773 VKTYWLAG

-809 TAQHWQQDGL
+809 TAQRWQQDGL
-819 EITAV
+819 EVTAV

-853 TRKPYDVLMLAG
+853 TSKPYDVLMLAG

-878 TVSAAHLLIQPYML
+878 TVSATHLLIQPYNL

-922 SQLSLTSWSV
+922 SQISLTSWAV

-944 ADQVGAVIYTLTP
+944 ADQVGAVMYTLTP
-957 DNTD
+957 DDND

>member
-6 TVASLLGFLVVN
+6 TVASLLGLLVVN
-18 TLANQPLMTGY
+18 TLANQPLITGST
-29 ALTSYEI
+29 LTSYEI
-36 TSYDAKIWQMLSVA
+36 ASYDAKIWQMLSVV

-65 KRKQLKRAS
+65 NRKQLKRPS
-74 PNPAFAYRFALPLLS
+74 PNPAFAYRFALTLLS

-104 LYHHKLYQNALLPS
+104 LYHHKRYENALLPS
-118 AVTVDAIVESHQIS
+118 ALTVDAIVESHQIS
-132 DTVTQSINLS
+132 DTVTQMSPLS
-142 HDIAML
+142 NDNALI
-148 GNGYIRQILQVKVDD
+148 GNGFIKQILQVRVDKD
-163 DIEESPSTP
+163 GNADASSATP

-177 ALITANIKDNPDWEA
+177 ALISANIKDNPEWEA
-192 TLSQLRPGKQLNVK
+192 TLSQLRPGMQLNVK
-206 LQLEPIAQPKP
+206 LQLEPIVQRKP
-217 TSLPNNAKPL
+217 TSLPSNAKPL
-227 SLGFDEAQWLR
+227 MLGFDEAQWLR
-238 QRGVQA
+238 QGGVQA

-261 SHVTDRMAIA
+261 SHMKDRMVIA

-283 LANLHRTLLK
+283 LANLHITLLK
-293 QSTAIVN
+293 QSTSIVN
-300 AKNDTAQPVLQTSGQ
+300 AKNTDIAQPAFQTSG
-315 TSSQSSSQNGSQSS
+315 
-329 SQSAIQSH
+329 QSAIQSH

-388 LVKWLAPQ
+388 LIKWLAPQ

-489 TIGTVSAIEIKDV
+489 TIGTVSAIDIKDV
-502 SQLLA
+502 SHLLA

-512 DVLTGFVKI
+512 DVLSGFVKI

-537 VWMLPIVVW
+537 FWMLPIVVW

-573 DMLAGVVSWLPVVG
+573 DMLAGVVSLLPVVG
-587 DWLSQIIWSLL
+587 DWLSQIIWSIL
-598 TTLLNVFHFLLN
+598 TTLLNLFHFLLN
-610 QLIDTGVA
+610 QLINTGVA

-628 QLALCLFIALLGL
+628 QLALCLLIALLGL
-641 LKGVLP
+641 LKGLLP

-667 LNNNKPTLVVG
+667 LSNNKPTLAVG

-689 KGEDSWL
+689 KGDDSWL

-701 QVKAAQAD
+701 QVKAAQSD
-709 KPNFLKTKPAISNV
+709 KPNFLKTKQAISNV
-723 AADEEISS
+723 SVDEEISS

-765 QQLATHVP
+765 QQLATHLP

-781 YDVEHSRLDVTDK
+781 YDVEHSRLDMTDK
-794 AVSTSFRAITPRSCQ
+794 AVSTNFRAITPRSCQ

-819 EITAV
+819 EVTAV
-824 SGWHLDLALTDE
+824 SGWPLDLALTDE

-853 TRKPYDVLMLAG
+853 TSKPYDVLMLAG
-865 NSDIP
+865 NSDIA

-878 TVSAAHLLIQPYML
+878 TVSATHLLIQPYNL
-892 SIKPSWLALTKP
+892 SIKSSWLALTKP

-922 SQLSLTSWSV
+922 SQLSLASWSV

-944 ADQVGAVIYTLTP
+944 ADQVGALIYTLAP
-957 DNTD
+957 DDTD

>member
-29 ALTSYEI
+29 ALA
-36 TSYDAKIWQMLSVA
+36 SYDAKIWQLLSVA
-50 LLIALLINVGLYHGC
+50 LLIALLINLGLYHGC
-65 KRKQLKRAS
+65 NRKQLKRAS
-74 PNPAFAYRFALPLLS
+74 PNPAFAYRFALLLLS

-104 LYHHKLYQNALLPS
+104 LYHHKRYQNALLPS
-118 AVTVDAIVESHQIS
+118 ALTVDAIVESHQIS
-132 DTVTQSINLS
+132 DTVSQMRPLQNDNALI
-142 HDIAML
+142 
-148 GNGYIRQILQVKVDD
+148 GNAFIKQILQVRVDKGSD
-163 DIEESPSTP
+163 ADASASTP

-177 ALITANIKDNPDWEA
+177 ALISANIKDNPDWEA
-192 TLSQLRPGKQLNVK
+192 TLSQLRPGMQLNVK

-217 TSLPNNAKPL
+217 TSLPSNAKPL
-227 SLGFDEAQWLR
+227 MLGFDEAQWLR

-261 SHVTDRMAIA
+261 SHIKDRTVIA

-283 LANLHRTLLK
+283 LDNLHTTLLR
-293 QSTAIVN
+293 QSTSIVN
-300 AKNDTAQPVLQTSGQ
+300 AKNTDIAQPAFQSSGQ
-315 TSSQSSSQNGSQSS
+315 TSSQSSIQN
-329 SQSAIQSH
+329 AIQSH
-337 AILLGLLTGDKSL
+337 AILLGLLIGDKSL

-376 MLAAIVSVFVLW
+376 MLASIVSVFLLW

-489 TIGTVSAIEIKDV
+489 TIGTVSAAEIKDV
-502 SQLLA
+502 SQLVA

-512 DVLTGFVKI
+512 DVLSSFVKI

-537 VWMLPIVVW
+537 IWMLPIVVW

-573 DMLAGVVSWLPVVG
+573 DMLAGVVSWLPVIG
-587 DWLSQIIWSLL
+587 DWLSQIIWSML

-618 KQSFFALSQT
+618 KQSFFVLSQT
-628 QLALCLFIALLGL
+628 QLVLCLLIALLGL
-641 LKGVLP
+641 LKGLLP
-647 RMLMLPLAIL
+647 RMLMLPLAML

-667 LNNNKPTLVVG
+667 LSNNQPTLAVG

-689 KGEDSWL
+689 KGDDSWL

-701 QVKAAQAD
+701 QIKAAQAD
-709 KPNFLKTKPAISNV
+709 KPNFLKTKQAIRNV
-723 AADEEISS
+723 AVDEEISS

-781 YDVEHSRLDVTDK
+781 YDAEHSRLDVIDK
-794 AVSTSFRAITPRSCQ
+794 AVSASFRAITPRSCQ
-809 TAQHWQQDGL
+809 TAQRWQQDGL
-819 EITAV
+819 EVTAV
-824 SGWHLDLALTDE
+824 SGWQLDLALTDE

-846 HIRFKPP
+846 HIRFMPP
-853 TRKPYDVLMLAG
+853 TSKPYDVLMLAG

-878 TVSAAHLLIQPYML
+878 TVSATHLLIQPYNL

-922 SQLSLTSWSV
+922 SQLSLASWSV
-932 DKPAD
+932 DKPAE
-937 HPFEVLY
+937 HSFEVLY

-957 DNTD
+957 DDTD

>member
-18 TLANQPLMTGY
+18 TLANQPLMIGS
-29 ALTSYEI
+29 ALTSDEI
-36 TSYDAKIWQMLSVA
+36 ASYDAKTWLMLSVV

-74 PNPAFAYRFALPLLS
+74 SNPAFAYRFALPLLS

-104 LYHHKLYQNALLPS
+104 LYHYKRYENALLPS
-118 AVTVDAIVESHQIS
+118 ALTVDAIVESHQIS
-132 DTVTQSINLS
+132 DTLS
-142 HDIAML
+142 QMSPLSNDNTLI
-148 GNGYIRQILQVKVDD
+148 GNGFIKQILQVRVDKGGD
-163 DIEESPSTP
+163 ADASSETP

-177 ALITANIKDNPDWEA
+177 ALITANIKDNPEWEA
-192 TLSQLRPGKQLNVK
+192 TLSQLRPGMQLNVK
-206 LQLEPIAQPKP
+206 LQLEPIAKRKP
-217 TSLPNNAKPL
+217 TSLPSNAKPL

-261 SHVTDRMAIA
+261 SHVTDRMVIA

-283 LANLHRTLLK
+283 LANLHTTLLK
-293 QSTAIVN
+293 QSTSIVN
-300 AKNDTAQPVLQTSGQ
+300 AKNDTAQPAFQTSGQ
-315 TSSQSSSQNGSQSS
+315 SSI
-329 SQSAIQSH
+329 QSAIQSH

-376 MLAAIVSVFVLW
+376 MLAAIVSILVVW

-489 TIGTVSAIEIKDV
+489 TIGTVSAAEIKDV

-512 DVLTGFVKI
+512 DVLSSFVKI

-537 VWMLPIVVW
+537 IWMLPIVVW

-573 DMLAGVVSWLPVVG
+573 DMLAGVVSWLPVIG
-587 DWLSQIIWSLL
+587 DWLSQIIWSML

-628 QLALCLFIALLGL
+628 QLALCLFIALLGW
-641 LKGVLP
+641 LKGLLP
-647 RMLMLPLAIL
+647 RMLMLPLAML

-667 LNNNKPTLVVG
+667 LSNNKPTLAVG

-689 KGEDSWL
+689 KGDDSWL

-709 KPNFLKTKPAISNV
+709 KPNFLKTKQAISNV

-773 IKAYWLAG
+773 VKAYWLAG
-781 YDVEHSRLDVTDK
+781 YDAEHSRLDVIDK
-794 AVSTSFRAITPRSCQ
+794 AVATSFRAITPRSCQ
-809 TAQHWQQDGL
+809 TAQRWQQDGL
-819 EITAV
+819 EVTAV

-853 TRKPYDVLMLAG
+853 TSKPYDVLMLAG

-878 TVSAAHLLIQPYML
+878 TVSATHLLIQPYNL

-909 VTGAYKSQKLGED
+909 VTGAYKSQKLAED
-922 SQLSLTSWSV
+922 SQLSLASWSV

-937 HPFEVLY
+937 HLFEVLY

-957 DNTD
+957 DDTE

>member
-18 TLANQPLMTGY
+18 TLANQPLTIGS
-29 ALTSYEI
+29 ALA
-36 TSYDAKIWQMLSVA
+36 SYDAKIWQMLSVA

-65 KRKQLKRAS
+65 NRKQLKRAS
-74 PNPAFAYRFALPLLS
+74 PNPALAYRFALPLLA

-104 LYHHKLYQNALLPS
+104 FYHYKRYENALLPS
-118 AVTVDAIVESHQIS
+118 ALTVDAIVESHQIS
-132 DTVTQSINLS
+132 DTLS
-142 HDIAML
+142 QMSPLSNDNTLI
-148 GNGYIRQILQVKVDD
+148 GNGFIKQILQVRVDKGGD
-163 DIEESPSTP
+163 ADTSSATP

-177 ALITANIKDNPDWEA
+177 ALITANIKDNPEWEA
-192 TLSQLRPGKQLNVK
+192 TLSQLRPGMQLNVK
-206 LQLEPIAQPKP
+206 LQLAPIAKPKP
-217 TSLPNNAKPL
+217 TSLPSNAKPL
-227 SLGFDEAQWLR
+227 SLGFDEVQWLR

-261 SHVTDRMAIA
+261 SHVTDRMVIA

-283 LANLHRTLLK
+283 LANLHTTLLK
-293 QSTAIVN
+293 QSTSIVN
-300 AKNDTAQPVLQTSGQ
+300 SKNTDIAQPVLQTSGQ
-315 TSSQSSSQNGSQSS
+315 SSI
-329 SQSAIQSH
+329 QSAIQSH

-376 MLAAIVSVFVLW
+376 MLAAIVSILVVW

-489 TIGTVSAIEIKDV
+489 TIGTVSAAEIKDV
-502 SQLLA
+502 SQLVA

-512 DVLTGFVKI
+512 DVLSSFVKT

-537 VWMLPIVVW
+537 IWMLPIVVC

-573 DMLAGVVSWLPVVG
+573 DMLAGVVSWLPVIG
-587 DWLSQIIWSLL
+587 DWLSQIIWSML

-628 QLALCLFIALLGL
+628 QLALCLFIALLGW
-641 LKGVLP
+641 LKGLLP

-667 LNNNKPTLVVG
+667 LSNNKPTLAVG

-689 KGEDSWL
+689 KGDDSWL

-701 QVKAAQAD
+701 QIKAAQAD
-709 KPNFLKTKPAISNV
+709 KPNFLKTKQAIRNV

-781 YDVEHSRLDVTDK
+781 YDAEHSRLDVIDK
-794 AVSTSFRAITPRSCQ
+794 AVSASFRAITPRSCQ
-809 TAQHWQQDGL
+809 TAQRWQQDGL
-819 EITAV
+819 EVTAV

-853 TRKPYDVLMLAG
+853 TSKPYDVLMLAG

-878 TVSAAHLLIQPYML
+878 TVSATHLLIQPYNL

-909 VTGAYKSQKLGED
+909 VTGTYKSQKLGED
-922 SQLSLTSWSV
+922 SQLSLASWSV
-932 DKPAD
+932 DKPAE
-937 HPFEVLY
+937 HSFEVLY
-944 ADQVGAVIYTLTP
+944 ADQVGAVIYTLPP
-957 DNTD
+957 DDTD

>member
-18 TLANQPLMTGY
+18 TLANQPLMTGS
-29 ALTSYEI
+29 ALA
-36 TSYDAKIWQMLSVA
+36 SYDAKIWSVLSVA
-50 LLIALLINVGLYHGC
+50 LVIALLINVGLYHGC

-74 PNPAFAYRFALPLLS
+74 PNPAFAYRFTLPLLA

-104 LYHHKLYQNALLPS
+104 LYHYKRYENALLPS
-118 AVTVDAIVESHQIS
+118 ALTVDAIVESHQIS
-132 DTVTQSINLS
+132 DTVTQMSPLS
-142 HDIAML
+142 NDTVLI
-148 GNGYIRQILQVKVDD
+148 GNGFIKQILQVRVDKD
-163 DIEESPSTP
+163 GDADASSATP

-177 ALITANIKDNPDWEA
+177 ALITANIKDNPEWEA
-192 TLSQLRPGKQLNVK
+192 TLSQLRPGMQLNVK
-206 LQLEPIAQPKP
+206 LQLEPIAKPKS
-217 TSLPNNAKPL
+217 TSLPSNAKPL
-227 SLGFDEAQWLR
+227 RLGFDEAQWLR

-261 SHVTDRMAIA
+261 SHVKDRMVIA
-271 IEQLRWQLRQKI
+271 IEKLRWQLRQKI
-283 LANLHRTLLK
+283 LANLHTTLLK
-293 QSTAIVN
+293 QSTRIAN
-300 AKNDTAQPVLQTSGQ
+300 AKNDNAQPVLKSSGETS
-315 TSSQSSSQNGSQSS
+315 TQSSG
-329 SQSAIQSH
+329 QSAIQSH

-388 LVKWLAPQ
+388 LVKWFAPQ

-451 RLLAWVALG
+451 RLLAWAALG

-502 SQLLA
+502 SQLLV

-573 DMLAGVVSWLPVVG
+573 DMLAGVVSWLPVAG

-598 TTLLNVFHFLLN
+598 ASLLDGFHFLLN
-610 QLIDTGVA
+610 QIVDTGVA

-628 QLALCLFIALLGL
+628 QLALCLLIALLGL
-641 LKGVLP
+641 LKGLLP
-647 RMLMLPLAIL
+647 RMLILPLAIL

-667 LNNNKPTLVVG
+667 LNNNQPTLAVG

-689 KGEDSWL
+689 KGDDSWL

-709 KPNFLKTKPAISNV
+709 KPSFLKAKQAISNV
-723 AADEEISS
+723 SADEEISS

-773 IKAYWLAG
+773 VQAYWLAG
-781 YDVEHSRLDVTDK
+781 YDAEHSRLDVTDK

-809 TAQHWQQDGL
+809 TAQRWQQDGL
-819 EITAV
+819 EVTAV
-824 SGWHLDLALTDE
+824 SGWQLDLALTDE
-836 QKLATQTCYI
+836 QKRATQTCYI
-846 HIRFKPP
+846 RIRFMPP
-853 TRKPYDVLMLAG
+853 TSKPYDVLMLAG
-865 NSDIP
+865 NSDIA

-878 TVSAAHLLIQPYML
+878 TVSATHLLIQPYTL

-909 VTGAYKSQKLGED
+909 VTGAYKSQKLAED
-922 SQLSLTSWSV
+922 SQLSLASWSV

-937 HPFEVLY
+937 HLFEVLY

-957 DNTD
+957 DDTD

>member
-29 ALTSYEI
+29 ALA
-36 TSYDAKIWQMLSVA
+36 SYDAKIWQMLSVV
-50 LLIALLINVGLYHGC
+50 LLIALLINLGLYHSC
-65 KRKQLKRAS
+65 NRKQLKRAS
-74 PNPAFAYRFALPLLS
+74 PNSAFAYRFALPLLS

-104 LYHHKLYQNALLPS
+104 LYHYKRYQNALLPS
-118 AVTVDAIVESHQIS
+118 ALTVDAIVESHQIS
-132 DTVTQSINLS
+132 DTVSQMSPLS
-142 HDIAML
+142 NDNALI
-148 GNGYIRQILQVKVDD
+148 GNGFIKQILQVRVDKGGD
-163 DIEESPSTP
+163 ADASSATP
-172 QPPLT
+172 RPPLT

-192 TLSQLRPGKQLNVK
+192 TLSQLRPGVQLNVK
-206 LQLEPIAQPKP
+206 LQLEPITQAKP
-217 TSLPNNAKPL
+217 TSLPSNANPL
-227 SLGFDEAQWLR
+227 MLGFDEAQWLR

-244 KGVIIGIEKTSL
+244 KGVIIGVKKTSL

-261 SHVTDRMAIA
+261 SHVKERMAIA

-283 LANLHRTLLK
+283 LANLHRAHLK
-293 QSTAIVN
+293 QSTSIVN
-300 AKNDTAQPVLQTSGQ
+300 AKNTDIAQPAFQTSGQ
-315 TSSQSSSQNGSQSS
+315 SSI
-329 SQSAIQSH
+329 QSAIQSH

-376 MLAAIVSVFVLW
+376 MLAAIVSIFVVW
-388 LVKWLAPQ
+388 LIKWLAPQ

-489 TIGTVSAIEIKDV
+489 TIGTVSAVEIKDV

-512 DVLTGFVKI
+512 DVLSGFVKI

-537 VWMLPIVVW
+537 FWMLPIVVW

-587 DWLSQIIWSLL
+587 DWLSQIIWSML
-598 TTLLNVFHFLLN
+598 TAMLNLFHFLLN
-610 QLIDTGVA
+610 QLINMGVA
-618 KQSFFALSQT
+618 NQSFFALSQT
-628 QLALCLFIALLGL
+628 QLALCLLIALLGL
-641 LKGVLP
+641 LKGLLP
-647 RMLMLPLAIL
+647 RMLILPLAIL

-667 LNNNKPTLVVG
+667 LSNNKPTLAVG

-689 KGEDSWL
+689 KGDDSWL

-701 QVKAAQAD
+701 QIKATQAD
-709 KPNFLKTKPAISNV
+709 KPNFLKTKQAISNV

-765 QQLATHVP
+765 QQLATYVP
-773 IKAYWLAG
+773 VKAYWLAG

-794 AVSTSFRAITPRSCQ
+794 GVSTSFRAITPRSCQ

-819 EITAV
+819 EVTAV
-824 SGWHLDLALTDE
+824 SGWPLDLALTDE

-846 HIRFKPP
+846 HIRFMPP
-853 TRKPYDVLMLAG
+853 TSKPYDVLMLAG

-878 TVSAAHLLIQPYML
+878 TVSPAHLLIQPYNL

-922 SQLSLTSWSV
+922 SQLSLASWSV

-944 ADQVGAVIYTLTP
+944 ADQVGAVMYALAP
-957 DNTD
+957 DDTD

>member
-18 TLANQPLMTGY
+18 TLANQPLMTGS
-29 ALTSYEI
+29 ALA
-36 TSYDAKIWQMLSVA
+36 SYDAKIWSVLSVA

-65 KRKQLKRAS
+65 NRKQLKRAS

-104 LYHHKLYQNALLPS
+104 LYHYKRYEDALLLSPL
-118 AVTVDAIVESHQIS
+118 TVDAIVESHQIS
-132 DTVTQSINLS
+132 DTVAQISPLS
-142 HDIAML
+142 NDNALI
-148 GNGYIRQILQVKVDD
+148 GNGFIKQILQVRVDKD
-163 DIEESPSTP
+163 GDADASSATP
-172 QPPLT
+172 RPPLT
-177 ALITANIKDNPDWEA
+177 AIITANIKDNPDWEA
-192 TLSQLRPGKQLNVK
+192 TLSQLKPGMQLNVK
-206 LQLEPIAQPKP
+206 LQLEPIAQRKP

-227 SLGFDEAQWLR
+227 MLGFDEAQWLR

-283 LANLHRTLLK
+283 LANLHRTMLK
-293 QSTAIVN
+293 QSTSIVN
-300 AKNDTAQPVLQTSGQ
+300 VKNTDIAQPVLKSSGQ
-315 TSSQSSSQNGSQSS
+315 NSSQSASQSS
-329 SQSAIQSH
+329 GQSAIQSH

-350 MDSDLKNRYQVT
+350 MDSDLKNRYQIT

-376 MLAAIVSVFVLW
+376 MLAAIVSILLLW

-489 TIGTVSAIEIKDV
+489 TIGTVSAAEINNV

-512 DVLTGFVKI
+512 DVLSGFVKI
-521 ISHQFKA
+521 ISYQFKA

-567 LVVVPL
+567 LVIVPL

-587 DWLSQIIWSLL
+587 DWLSQIIWSIL

-628 QLALCLFIALLGL
+628 QLVLCLFIALLGL
-641 LKGVLP
+641 LKGLLP

-667 LNNNKPTLVVG
+667 LNNNKPTLAVG

-689 KGEDSWL
+689 KGDDSWL

-701 QVKAAQAD
+701 QIKATQAD
-709 KPNFLKTKPAISNV
+709 KPNFLKTKQASSNV
-723 AADEEISS
+723 SADKEISS

-765 QQLATHVP
+765 QQLATNLPVQ
-773 IKAYWLAG
+773 AYWLAG

-794 AVSTSFRAITPRSCQ
+794 TVSTSFRAITPRSCQ
-809 TAQHWQQDGL
+809 TAQRWQQDGL

-824 SGWHLDLALTDE
+824 SGWQLDLALIDE

-878 TVSAAHLLIQPYML
+878 TVSAAHLLIQPYNL

-922 SQLSLTSWSV
+922 SQLSLASWSV

-944 ADQVGAVIYTLTP
+944 ADQVGAVMYALAP
-957 DNTD
+957 DDTD

>member
-29 ALTSYEI
+29 ALTNYEI
-36 TSYDAKIWQMLSVA
+36 ASYDAKIWQMLSVV

-65 KRKQLKRAS
+65 NRKQLKRAS
-74 PNPAFAYRFALPLLS
+74 PNSAFAYRFALPLLS

-118 AVTVDAIVESHQIS
+118 ALTVDAIVESHQIS
-132 DTVTQSINLS
+132 DTVSQMSPLS
-142 HDIAML
+142 NDNALI
-148 GNGYIRQILQVKVDD
+148 GNGFIKQILQVRVDKD
-163 DIEESPSTP
+163 GDADASSATP

-177 ALITANIKDNPDWEA
+177 ALITANIKDNPEWEA
-192 TLSQLRPGKQLNVK
+192 TLSQLRPGMQLNVK
-206 LQLEPIAQPKP
+206 LQLEPIAKPKP

-227 SLGFDEAQWLR
+227 MLGFDEAQWLR

-244 KGVIIGIEKTSL
+244 KGVIIGIEKSSL
-256 REFNP
+256 REFNA
-261 SHVTDRMAIA
+261 SHVTDRIVIA

-283 LANLHRTLLK
+283 LANLHTTLLK
-293 QSTAIVN
+293 QSTLIVN
-300 AKNDTAQPVLQTSGQ
+300 AKNTDIAQSASQ
-315 TSSQSSSQNGSQSS
+315 TSSKTPIQNT
-329 SQSAIQSH
+329 IQSH

-376 MLAAIVSVFVLW
+376 MLAAIVSIFVVW
-388 LVKWLAPQ
+388 FVKWLAPQ

-512 DVLTGFVKI
+512 EVLSGFVKI

-587 DWLSQIIWSLL
+587 DWLSQIIWSML
-598 TTLLNVFHFLLN
+598 TTLLNVFHLLLN
-610 QLIDTGVA
+610 QLINMGVA
-618 KQSFFALSQT
+618 NQSFFALSQT
-628 QLALCLFIALLGL
+628 QLALCLLIALLGL
-641 LKGVLP
+641 LKGLLP
-647 RMLMLPLAIL
+647 RMLILPLAIL

-667 LNNNKPTLVVG
+667 LSNNKPTLAVG

-689 KGEDSWL
+689 KGDDSWL

-701 QVKAAQAD
+701 QIKATQAD
-709 KPNFLKTKPAISNV
+709 KPNFLKTKQAIRNV

-743 QQVHRLTGVISQ
+743 QQVHQLTGVISQ

-773 IKAYWLAG
+773 VKAYWLAG
-781 YDVEHSRLDVTDK
+781 YDAEHSRLDVTDK
-794 AVSTSFRAITPRSCQ
+794 TVSANFRAITPRSCQ
-809 TAQHWQQDGL
+809 IAQRWQQDGL
-819 EITAV
+819 EVTAV
-824 SGWHLDLALTDE
+824 SGWPLDLALTDE

-846 HIRFKPP
+846 HIRFMPP

-878 TVSAAHLLIQPYML
+878 TVSATHLLIQPYNL

-932 DKPAD
+932 DNPAD

-944 ADQVGAVIYTLTP
+944 ADQVGAVIYTLAP
-957 DNTD
+957 DDTD

>member
-36 TSYDAKIWQMLSVA
+36 ASYDAKIWQMLSVI

-65 KRKQLKRAS
+65 NRKQLKRAS
-74 PNPAFAYRFALPLLS
+74 PNPAFAYRFALLLLS

-104 LYHHKLYQNALLPS
+104 LYHHKRYQNALLPS
-118 AVTVDAIVESHQIS
+118 ALTVDAIVESHQIS
-132 DTVTQSINLS
+132 DTVSQISRLS
-142 HDIAML
+142 NDNALI
-148 GNGYIRQILQVKVDD
+148 GNGFIKQILQVRVDKGSD
-163 DIEESPSTP
+163 ADASASTP

-177 ALITANIKDNPDWEA
+177 ALISANIKDNPDWEA
-192 TLSQLRPGKQLNVK
+192 TLSQLRPGMQLNVK
-206 LQLEPIAQPKP
+206 LQLEPIAKPKP
-217 TSLPNNAKPL
+217 TSLPSNAKPL
-227 SLGFDEAQWLR
+227 RLGFDEAQWLR

-261 SHVTDRMAIA
+261 SHVKDRMVIA

-283 LANLHRTLLK
+283 LANLHTTLVK
-293 QSTAIVN
+293 QSTRIAN
-300 AKNDTAQPVLQTSGQ
+300 AKNDIAQPAFQTSGQ
-315 TSSQSSSQNGSQSS
+315 SSI
-329 SQSAIQSH
+329 QSAIQSH

-376 MLAAIVSVFVLW
+376 MLAAIVSIFVLW
-388 LVKWLAPQ
+388 LVKWFAPQ

-451 RLLAWVALG
+451 RLLAWAALG

-512 DVLTGFVKI
+512 DVLSGFVKI
-521 ISHQFKA
+521 INHQFKA

-537 VWMLPIVVW
+537 IWMLPIVVW

-567 LVVVPL
+567 LVIVPL
-573 DMLAGVVSWLPVVG
+573 DMLAGVVSWLPVIG
-587 DWLSQIIWSLL
+587 DWLSQIIWSML

-618 KQSFFALSQT
+618 KQSFFVLSQT
-628 QLALCLFIALLGL
+628 QLVLCLLIALLGL
-641 LKGVLP
+641 LKGLLP
-647 RMLMLPLAIL
+647 RMLMLPLAML

-667 LNNNKPTLVVG
+667 LSNNQPTLAVG

-689 KGEDSWL
+689 KGDDSWL

-701 QVKAAQAD
+701 QIKAAQAD
-709 KPNFLKTKPAISNV
+709 KPNFLKTKQAIRNV
-723 AADEEISS
+723 AVDEEISS

-781 YDVEHSRLDVTDK
+781 YDAEHSRLDVIDK
-794 AVSTSFRAITPRSCQ
+794 AVSASFRAITPRSCQ
-809 TAQHWQQDGL
+809 TAQRWQQDGL
-819 EITAV
+819 EVTAV
-824 SGWHLDLALTDE
+824 SGWQLDLALTDE

-846 HIRFKPP
+846 HIRFMPP
-853 TRKPYDVLMLAG
+853 TSKPYDVLMLAG

-878 TVSAAHLLIQPYML
+878 TVSATHLLIQPYNL

-922 SQLSLTSWSV
+922 SQLSLASWSV
-932 DKPAD
+932 DKPAE
-937 HPFEVLY
+937 HSFEVLY

-957 DNTD
+957 DDTD

>member
-29 ALTSYEI
+29 ALTNYEI
-36 TSYDAKIWQMLSVA
+36 ASYDAKIWQMLSVV

-65 KRKQLKRAS
+65 NRKQLKRAS
-74 PNPAFAYRFALPLLS
+74 PNSAFAYRFALPLLS

-118 AVTVDAIVESHQIS
+118 ALTVDAIVESHQIS
-132 DTVTQSINLS
+132 DTVSQMSPLS
-142 HDIAML
+142 NDNALI
-148 GNGYIRQILQVKVDD
+148 GNGFIKQILQVRVDKD
-163 DIEESPSTP
+163 GDADASSATP
-172 QPPLT
+172 RPPLT
-177 ALITANIKDNPDWEA
+177 TFITANIKDNPDWEA
-192 TLSQLRPGKQLNVK
+192 PLSQLRPGMQLNVK
-206 LQLEPIAQPKP
+206 LQLEPIAKPKP

-227 SLGFDEAQWLR
+227 MLGFDEAQWLR

-244 KGVIIGIEKTSL
+244 KGVIIGIEKSSL
-256 REFNP
+256 REFNA
-261 SHVTDRMAIA
+261 SHVTDRIVIA

-283 LANLHRTLLK
+283 LANLHTTLLK
-293 QSTAIVN
+293 QSTLIVN
-300 AKNDTAQPVLQTSGQ
+300 AKNTDIAQSASQ
-315 TSSQSSSQNGSQSS
+315 TSSKTPIQNT
-329 SQSAIQSH
+329 IQSH

-376 MLAAIVSVFVLW
+376 MLAAIVSVFLLW

-460 MIWLEPTAVGQAGFW
+460 MIWLEPMAVGQAGFW

-502 SQLLA
+502 RQLLA

-512 DVLTGFVKI
+512 DVLSGFVKI

-537 VWMLPIVVW
+537 IWMLPIVVW

-567 LVVVPL
+567 LVIVPL

-587 DWLSQIIWSLL
+587 DWLSQIIWSIL
-598 TTLLNVFHFLLN
+598 TTLLNLFHFLLN
-610 QLIDTGVA
+610 QLIDMGVA

-628 QLALCLFIALLGL
+628 QLALCLLIALLGL
-641 LKGVLP
+641 LKGLLP

-667 LNNNKPTLVVG
+667 LSNNKPTLAVG

-689 KGEDSWL
+689 KGDDSWL

-701 QVKAAQAD
+701 QVKAAQTD
-709 KPNFLKTKPAISNV
+709 KPNFLKSKQAISNV

-731 LLNRDIYPLLAN
+731 LLNHDIYPLLAN

-773 IKAYWLAG
+773 VKAYWLAG

-794 AVSTSFRAITPRSCQ
+794 AVSASFRAITPRSCQ
-809 TAQHWQQDGL
+809 TAQRWQQDGL
-819 EITAV
+819 EITAM

-853 TRKPYDVLMLAG
+853 TSKPYDVLMLAG

-878 TVSAAHLLIQPYML
+878 TVSATHLMIQPYNL
-892 SIKPSWLALTKP
+892 SIKSSWLALTKP
-904 SLLHV
+904 SLLYV
-909 VTGAYKSQKLGED
+909 MTGAYKSQKLGED

-944 ADQVGAVIYTLTP
+944 ADQVGAVMYALAP
-957 DNTD
+957 DDTD

>member
-29 ALTSYEI
+29 ALTSDEI
-36 TSYDAKIWQMLSVA
+36 ASYDAKTWLMLSVV
-50 LLIALLINVGLYHGC
+50 LLIALLINLGLYHGC

-104 LYHHKLYQNALLPS
+104 LYHYKRYENALLPS
-118 AVTVDAIVESHQIS
+118 ALTVDAIVESHQIS
-132 DTVTQSINLS
+132 DTLS
-142 HDIAML
+142 QMSPLSNDNTLI
-148 GNGYIRQILQVKVDD
+148 GNGFIKQILQVRVDKD
-163 DIEESPSTP
+163 GNADTSSATP

-177 ALITANIKDNPDWEA
+177 ALITANIKDNPEWEA
-192 TLSQLRPGKQLNVK
+192 TLSQLRPGMQLNVK
-206 LQLEPIAQPKP
+206 LQLEPIAKPKP
-217 TSLPNNAKPL
+217 TSLPSNAKPL
-227 SLGFDEAQWLR
+227 MLGFDEAQWLR

-261 SHVTDRMAIA
+261 SHVTDRMVIA

-283 LANLHRTLLK
+283 LDNLHRTLLK
-293 QSTAIVN
+293 QSTFIVN
-300 AKNDTAQPVLQTSGQ
+300 AKNDIAQPAF
-315 TSSQSSSQNGSQSS
+315 QSSIESD
-329 SQSAIQSH
+329 IQSH

-376 MLAAIVSVFVLW
+376 MLASIVSVFVLW

-512 DVLTGFVKI
+512 DVLSGFVKI

-537 VWMLPIVVW
+537 IWMLPIVVW

-567 LVVVPL
+567 WVIVPL
-573 DMLAGVVSWLPVVG
+573 DMLAGVVSWLPVIG
-587 DWLSQIIWSLL
+587 DWLSQIIWSML

-618 KQSFFALSQT
+618 KQSFFVLSQT
-628 QLALCLFIALLGL
+628 QLVLCLLIALLGL
-641 LKGVLP
+641 LKGLLP
-647 RMLMLPLAIL
+647 RMLMLPLAML

-667 LNNNKPTLVVG
+667 LSNNQPTLAVG

-689 KGEDSWL
+689 KGDDSWL

-701 QVKAAQAD
+701 QIKAAQAD
-709 KPNFLKTKPAISNV
+709 KPNFLKTKQAISNV
-723 AADEEISS
+723 LVDEEISS

-773 IKAYWLAG
+773 VKAYWLAG
-781 YDVEHSRLDVTDK
+781 YDAEHSRLDVTDK
-794 AVSTSFRAITPRSCQ
+794 AVATSFRAITPRSCQ
-809 TAQHWQQDGL
+809 TAQRWQQDGL

-824 SGWHLDLALTDE
+824 SGWHLDLALTNE

-853 TRKPYDVLMLAG
+853 TSKPYDVLMLAG

-878 TVSAAHLLIQPYML
+878 TVSATHLMIQPYNL

-922 SQLSLTSWSV
+922 SQISLTSWSV

-944 ADQVGAVIYTLTP
+944 TDQVGAVMYTLTP
-957 DNTD
+957 DDTD

>member
-18 TLANQPLMTGY
+18 TLANQPLMIGY
-29 ALTSYEI
+29 ALTSYD
-36 TSYDAKIWQMLSVA
+36 TKIWQMLSVA

-65 KRKQLKRAS
+65 NRKQLKRAS
-74 PNPAFAYRFALPLLS
+74 PNPALTYRFVLPLLS

-104 LYHHKLYQNALLPS
+104 FYHYKRYENALLPS
-118 AVTVDAIVESHQIS
+118 ALTVEAIVEAHQIS
-132 DTVTQSINLS
+132 DTLS
-142 HDIAML
+142 QISRLSNDNALI
-148 GNGYIRQILQVKVDD
+148 GNGFIKQILQVRVDKD
-163 DIEESPSTP
+163 GNADTSSATL

-192 TLSQLRPGKQLNVK
+192 TLSQLRPGMQLNVK
-206 LQLEPIAQPKP
+206 LQLEPIAKPKP
-217 TSLPNNAKPL
+217 TSLPSNAKPL

-261 SHVTDRMAIA
+261 SHVTDRMVIA

-283 LANLHRTLLK
+283 LANLHTTLLK
-293 QSTAIVN
+293 QSTRIAN
-300 AKNDTAQPVLQTSGQ
+300 AKNDNAQPAFQTSGQ
-315 TSSQSSSQNGSQSS
+315 SSI
-329 SQSAIQSH
+329 QSAIQSH

-388 LVKWLAPQ
+388 LVKWFAPQ

-451 RLLAWVALG
+451 RLLAWAALG

-502 SQLLA
+502 SQLLV

-521 ISHQFKA
+521 ISHQIKA

-567 LVVVPL
+567 LVIVPL

-587 DWLSQIIWSLL
+587 DWLSQIIWSIL
-598 TTLLNVFHFLLN
+598 TTLLNVFHLLLN
-610 QLIDTGVA
+610 KLIDTGVA

-628 QLALCLFIALLGL
+628 QLVLCLFIALLGW
-641 LKGVLP
+641 LKGLLP
-647 RMLMLPLAIL
+647 RMLILPLAIL

-667 LNNNKPTLVVG
+667 LNNNQPTLAVG

-689 KGEDSWL
+689 KGDDSWL

-709 KPNFLKTKPAISNV
+709 KPSFLKAKQAISNV
-723 AADEEISS
+723 SADEEISS

-773 IKAYWLAG
+773 VKAYWLAG
-781 YDVEHSRLDVTDK
+781 YDAEHSRLDVTDK
-794 AVSTSFRAITPRSCQ
+794 AVSANFRAITPRSCQ
-809 TAQHWQQDGL
+809 TAQRWQQDGL
-819 EITAV
+819 EVTAV
-824 SGWHLDLALTDE
+824 SGWQLDLALTDE

-846 HIRFKPP
+846 RIRFMPP
-853 TRKPYDVLMLAG
+853 ASKPYDVLMLAG
-865 NSDIP
+865 NSDIA

-878 TVSAAHLLIQPYML
+878 TVSATHLLIQPYNL

-909 VTGAYKSQKLGED
+909 VTGTYKSQKLAED
-922 SQLSLTSWSV
+922 SQLSLASWSV

-937 HPFEVLY
+937 HLFEVLY
-944 ADQVGAVIYTLTP
+944 ADQVGAVMYTLTP
-957 DNTD
+957 DDTD

>member
-18 TLANQPLMTGY
+18 TLANQPLMIGS

-36 TSYDAKIWQMLSVA
+36 ASYDAKIWQMLSVV

-65 KRKQLKRAS
+65 NRKQLKRAS

-104 LYHHKLYQNALLPS
+104 LYHHKRYEDALLPS
-118 AVTVDAIVESHQIS
+118 AVTVDVIVESHQIS

-148 GNGYIRQILQVKVDD
+148 GNGYIRQILQVRVDKGGD
-163 DIEESPSTP
+163 ADTSSETP

-192 TLSQLRPGKQLNVK
+192 TLSQLRPGMQLNVK
-206 LQLEPIAQPKP
+206 LQLEPIAKPKP

-227 SLGFDEAQWLR
+227 MLGFDEAQWLR

-256 REFNP
+256 HEFNVT
-261 SHVTDRMAIA
+261 HVKDRTVMA

-283 LANLHRTLLK
+283 LANLHTTLLK
-293 QSTAIVN
+293 QSTSIVTS
-300 AKNDTAQPVLQTSGQ
+300 KNTDIAQPAFQTSG
-315 TSSQSSSQNGSQSS
+315 
-329 SQSAIQSH
+329 QSAIQSH

-350 MDSDLKNRYQVT
+350 MDSDLKNRYQLT

-376 MLAAIVSVFVLW
+376 MLASIVSVFVLW
-388 LVKWLAPQ
+388 FVKWLAPQ

-460 MIWLEPTAVGQAGFW
+460 MIWLEPMAVGQAGFW

-489 TIGTVSAIEIKDV
+489 TIGTVSAIEIKNV

-507 PTARS
+507 PTARA
-512 DVLTGFVKI
+512 DVLSGFVKI

-573 DMLAGVVSWLPVVG
+573 DMLAGVVSGLPVVG
-587 DWLSQIIWSLL
+587 DWLSQIIWSML
-598 TTLLNVFHFLLN
+598 TTLLNVFHLLLN
-610 QLIDTGVA
+610 NLINTGVA
-618 KQSFFALSQT
+618 KQSFLALSQT
-628 QLALCLFIALLGL
+628 QLALCLLIALLGL
-641 LKGVLP
+641 LKGLLP

-667 LNNNKPTLVVG
+667 LNNSRPTLAVG

-689 KGEDSWL
+689 KGDDSWL
-696 ILSDN
+696 ILLDN
-701 QVKAAQAD
+701 QVKPAQAD
-709 KPNFLKTKPAISNV
+709 KPNFLKTKQAISNV
-723 AADEEISS
+723 SADEEISS
-731 LLNRDIYPLLAN
+731 LLNSDIYPLLAN

-781 YDVEHSRLDVTDK
+781 YDIEHSRLDVTDK

-809 TAQHWQQDGL
+809 IAQRWQQDGL
-819 EITAV
+819 EVTAV

-853 TRKPYDVLMLAG
+853 TSKPYDVLMLAG

-878 TVSAAHLLIQPYML
+878 TVSATHLLIQPYNL

-922 SQLSLTSWSV
+922 SQLSLASWSV

-957 DNTD
+957 DDTD

>member
-18 TLANQPLMTGY
+18 TLANQPLMIGS
-29 ALTSYEI
+29 ALA
-36 TSYDAKIWQMLSVA
+36 SYDAKIWQMLSVA

-74 PNPAFAYRFALPLLS
+74 PNPALAYRFALPLLS

-118 AVTVDAIVESHQIS
+118 ALTVDAIVESHQIS

-177 ALITANIKDNPDWEA
+177 ALISANIKDNPEWEA
-192 TLSQLRPGKQLNVK
+192 TLSQLRPGMQLNVK
-206 LQLEPIAQPKP
+206 LQLEPIAKPKP
-217 TSLPNNAKPL
+217 TSLPSNAKPL
-227 SLGFDEAQWLR
+227 MLGFDEAQWLR
-238 QRGVQA
+238 QRRVQA
-244 KGVIIGIEKTSL
+244 KGVIIGIEKNSL

-261 SHVTDRMAIA
+261 SHVKDRMVIA

-283 LANLHRTLLK
+283 LANLHTTLLK

-329 SQSAIQSH
+329 IQSAIQSH

-376 MLAAIVSVFVLW
+376 MLAAIISVFVLW
-388 LVKWLAPQ
+388 LVKWFAPQ

-451 RLLAWVALG
+451 RLLAWAALG

-489 TIGTVSAIEIKDV
+489 TIGTVSAAEIKDV

-537 VWMLPIVVW
+537 IWMLPIVVW

-567 LVVVPL
+567 LVIVPL

-598 TTLLNVFHFLLN
+598 ASLLDGFHFLLN

-657 LILLPLQQRS
+657 LILLPMQQRS
-667 LNNNKPTLVVG
+667 LNDNQPALAVG

-689 KGEDSWL
+689 KGDDSWL

-709 KPNFLKTKPAISNV
+709 KPSFLKAKQAISN
-723 AADEEISS
+723 ASADEEISS

-773 IKAYWLAG
+773 VKAYWLAG
-781 YDVEHSRLDVTDK
+781 YDAERSRLDVTDK
-794 AVSTSFRAITPRSCQ
+794 AVSANFRAITPRSCQ
-809 TAQHWQQDGL
+809 TAQRWQQDGL
-819 EITAV
+819 EVTAV
-824 SGWHLDLALTDE
+824 SGWQLDLALTDE

-846 HIRFKPP
+846 RIRFMPP
-853 TRKPYDVLMLAG
+853 ASKPYDVLMLAG
-865 NSDIP
+865 NSDIA

-878 TVSAAHLLIQPYML
+878 TVSATHLLIQPYTL

-909 VTGAYKSQKLGED
+909 VTGAYKSQKLAED
-922 SQLSLTSWSV
+922 SQLSLASWSV

-937 HPFEVLY
+937 HLFEVLY
-944 ADQVGAVIYTLTP
+944 ADQVGAVMYTLTP
-957 DNTD
+957 DDTD

>member
-18 TLANQPLMTGY
+18 TLANQPLMTGS
-29 ALTSYEI
+29 ALA
-36 TSYDAKIWQMLSVA
+36 SYDAKIWSVLSVA
-50 LLIALLINVGLYHGC
+50 LVIALLINVGLYHGC

-74 PNPAFAYRFALPLLS
+74 PNPALAYRFALLLLS
-89 SFIFLLTLMLSASYG
+89 SLIFLLTLMLSASYG
-104 LYHHKLYQNALLPS
+104 FYHYKRYENALLPS
-118 AVTVDAIVESHQIS
+118 ALTVDAIVEAHQIS
-132 DTVTQSINLS
+132 DTMSQMSPLS
-142 HDIAML
+142 NDNALI
-148 GNGYIRQILQVKVDD
+148 GNGFIKQILQVRIDKDGD
-163 DIEESPSTP
+163 ADASATP
-172 QPPLT
+172 QPPIT

-192 TLSQLRPGKQLNVK
+192 PLSQLRPGMQLNVK
-206 LQLEPIAQPKP
+206 LQLEPIAKPKP
-217 TSLPNNAKPL
+217 TSLPSNAKPL
-227 SLGFDEAQWLR
+227 MLGFDEAQWLR

-261 SHVTDRMAIA
+261 SHVKDRMVIA
-271 IEQLRWQLRQKI
+271 IEKLRWQLRQKI
-283 LANLHRTLLK
+283 LANLHTTLLK
-293 QSTAIVN
+293 QSTRIAN
-300 AKNDTAQPVLQTSGQ
+300 AKNDNAQPVLQSSG
-315 TSSQSSSQNGSQSS
+315 
-329 SQSAIQSH
+329 QSAIQSH

-376 MLAAIVSVFVLW
+376 MLAAIVSIFVLW
-388 LVKWLAPQ
+388 LVKWFAPQ

-451 RLLAWVALG
+451 RLLAWAALG

-489 TIGTVSAIEIKDV
+489 TIGTVSAAEINNV

-512 DVLTGFVKI
+512 DVLTGFVNI

-537 VWMLPIVVW
+537 IWMLPIVVW

-587 DWLSQIIWSLL
+587 DWLSQIIWSML

-618 KQSFFALSQT
+618 KQSFFVLSQT
-628 QLALCLFIALLGL
+628 QLVLCLLIALLGL
-641 LKGVLP
+641 LKGLLP

-667 LNNNKPTLVVG
+667 LNNNQPTLAVG

-689 KGEDSWL
+689 KGDDSWL

-709 KPNFLKTKPAISNV
+709 KPNFLKTKQAIRNV
-723 AADEEISS
+723 AVDEEISS

-773 IKAYWLAG
+773 VKAYWLAG
-781 YDVEHSRLDVTDK
+781 YDAERSRLDVTDK
-794 AVSTSFRAITPRSCQ
+794 AVSANFRAITPRSCQ
-809 TAQHWQQDGL
+809 TAQRWQQDGL
-819 EITAV
+819 EVTAV
-824 SGWHLDLALTDE
+824 SGWQLDLALTDE

-846 HIRFKPP
+846 RIRFMPP
-853 TRKPYDVLMLAG
+853 TSKPYDVLMLAG
-865 NSDIP
+865 NSDIA

-878 TVSAAHLLIQPYML
+878 TVSATHLLIQPYTL

-909 VTGAYKSQKLGED
+909 VTGAYKSQKLAED
-922 SQLSLTSWSV
+922 SQLSLASWSV

-937 HPFEVLY
+937 HLFEVLY

-957 DNTD
+957 DDNE

>member
-18 TLANQPLMTGY
+18 TLANQPLMTGS
-29 ALTSYEI
+29 ALA
-36 TSYDAKIWQMLSVA
+36 SYDAKIWSVLSVA

-74 PNPAFAYRFALPLLS
+74 PNPALAYRFTLPLLA

-104 LYHHKLYQNALLPS
+104 LYHYKRYENALLPS

-132 DTVTQSINLS
+132 DTVSQMSPLS
-142 HDIAML
+142 NDNALI
-148 GNGYIRQILQVKVDD
+148 GNGFIKQILQVRVDKGGD
-163 DIEESPSTP
+163 ADSSSATP
-172 QPPLT
+172 PPPLT
-177 ALITANIKDNPDWEA
+177 ALISANIKDNPDWEA
-192 TLSQLRPGKQLNVK
+192 TLSQLKPGMQLNVK
-206 LQLEPIAQPKP
+206 LQLEPIAKPKP
-217 TSLPNNAKPL
+217 TSLANNAKPL
-227 SLGFDEAQWLR
+227 MLGFDEAQWLR

-244 KGVIIGIEKTSL
+244 KGVIIGIEKSSL

-261 SHVTDRMAIA
+261 SHVKDLMVIA

-283 LANLHRTLLK
+283 LDNLHTTLLK
-293 QSTAIVN
+293 QSTSIVN
-300 AKNDTAQPVLQTSGQ
+300 AKNNDIAQSAFQTSG
-315 TSSQSSSQNGSQSS
+315 
-329 SQSAIQSH
+329 QSAIQSH

-350 MDSDLKNRYQVT
+350 MDSDVKNRYQVT

-376 MLAAIVSVFVLW
+376 MLAAIVSIFVVW

-489 TIGTVSAIEIKDV
+489 TIGTVSAAEINNV

-512 DVLTGFVKI
+512 DVLSGFVKI
-521 ISHQFKA
+521 ISYQFKA

-567 LVVVPL
+567 LVIVPL

-587 DWLSQIIWSLL
+587 DWLSQIIWSIL
-598 TTLLNVFHFLLN
+598 TTLLNLFHFLLN

-628 QLALCLFIALLGL
+628 QLVLCLFIALLGL
-641 LKGVLP
+641 LKGLLP

-667 LNNNKPTLVVG
+667 LSNNKPTLAVG

-689 KGEDSWL
+689 KGDDSWL

-709 KPNFLKTKPAISNV
+709 KPNFLKTKQASSNV
-723 AADEEISS
+723 SADKEISS

-765 QQLATHVP
+765 QQLATNLPVQ
-773 IKAYWLAG
+773 AYWLAG

-794 AVSTSFRAITPRSCQ
+794 TVSTSFRAITPRSCQ
-809 TAQHWQQDGL
+809 TAQRWQQDGL
-819 EITAV
+819 EVTAV

-846 HIRFKPP
+846 HIRFKSP
-853 TRKPYDVLMLAG
+853 TSKPYDVLMLAG

-878 TVSAAHLLIQPYML
+878 TVSATHLLIQPYNL
-892 SIKPSWLALTKP
+892 SIKSSWLALTKP

-932 DKPAD
+932 DNPAN
-937 HPFEVLY
+937 HPFAALY
-944 ADQVGAVIYTLTP
+944 ADQVGAVMYALAP
-957 DNTD
+957 DDTDR

>member
-18 TLANQPLMTGY
+18 TLANQPLMIGS
-29 ALTSYEI
+29 ALA
-36 TSYDAKIWQMLSVA
+36 SYDAKIWQMLSVV

-65 KRKQLKRAS
+65 NRKQLKRAS
-74 PNPAFAYRFALPLLS
+74 PNSAFAYRFALPLLS

-177 ALITANIKDNPDWEA
+177 ALISANIKDNPDWEA

-206 LQLEPIAQPKP
+206 LQLEPIAKPKP
-217 TSLPNNAKPL
+217 TSLPHHAKPL

-256 REFNP
+256 REFNA
-261 SHVTDRMAIA
+261 SHVKDRMVIA

-283 LANLHRTLLK
+283 LDNLHRTLLK
-293 QSTAIVN
+293 QSTSIVN
-300 AKNDTAQPVLQTSGQ
+300 AKNTDIAQPVLKSSGQ
-315 TSSQSSSQNGSQSS
+315 NSSQSASQSS
-329 SQSAIQSH
+329 GQSAIQSH

-376 MLAAIVSVFVLW
+376 MLAAIVSIFVLW
-388 LVKWLAPQ
+388 LVKWLVPQ

-408 WVSVVMAGF
+408 WVSVVIAGF

-598 TTLLNVFHFLLN
+598 TTLLNVFHLLLK

-628 QLALCLFIALLGL
+628 QLVLCLFIALLGL
-641 LKGVLP
+641 LKGLLP

-667 LNNNKPTLVVG
+667 LSNNKPTLAVG

-689 KGEDSWL
+689 KGDDSWL

-709 KPNFLKTKPAISNV
+709 KPNFLKSKQAISNV

-731 LLNRDIYPLLAN
+731 LLNHNIYPLLAN
-743 QQVHRLTGVISQ
+743 QQVHQLTGVISQ

-773 IKAYWLAG
+773 VKAYWLAG
-781 YDVEHSRLDVTDK
+781 YDAEHSRLDVTDK
-794 AVSTSFRAITPRSCQ
+794 TVSANFRAITPRSCQ
-809 TAQHWQQDGL
+809 TAQRWQQDGL
-819 EITAV
+819 EVTAV
-824 SGWHLDLALTDE
+824 SGWPLDLALTDE

-846 HIRFKPP
+846 HIRFMPP
-853 TRKPYDVLMLAG
+853 TSKPYDVLMLAG

-878 TVSAAHLLIQPYML
+878 TVSATHLLIQPYNL
-892 SIKPSWLALTKP
+892 SIKPSWLSLTKP

-922 SQLSLTSWSV
+922 SQLSLASWSV

-944 ADQVGAVIYTLTP
+944 ADQVGAVIYTLASDDTG
-957 DNTD
+957 

>member
-18 TLANQPLMTGY
+18 TLANQPLMIGS
-29 ALTSYEI
+29 ALA
-36 TSYDAKIWQMLSVA
+36 SYDAKIWQMLSVV

-65 KRKQLKRAS
+65 NRKQLKRAS
-74 PNPAFAYRFALPLLS
+74 PNPAFAYRFALQLLA

-104 LYHHKLYQNALLPS
+104 LYHYKRYENALLPS
-118 AVTVDAIVESHQIS
+118 ALTVDAIVESHQIS
-132 DTVTQSINLS
+132 DTVSQMSPLS
-142 HDIAML
+142 NDNALID
-148 GNGYIRQILQVKVDD
+148 NGFIKQILQVRVDKD
-163 DIEESPSTP
+163 GDAHASSATP

-192 TLSQLRPGKQLNVK
+192 TLSQLSPGMQLNVK
-206 LQLEPIAQPKP
+206 LQLEPIAQRKP
-217 TSLPNNAKPL
+217 TSLPSNAKPL
-227 SLGFDEAQWLR
+227 MLGFDEAHWLR

-261 SHVTDRMAIA
+261 SHVKDRTVIA
-271 IEQLRWQLRQKI
+271 VEKLRWQLRQKI

-293 QSTAIVN
+293 QSTSIVN
-300 AKNDTAQPVLQTSGQ
+300 SKNTDIAQPAFQTSGQ
-315 TSSQSSSQNGSQSS
+315 TSSQSSIQN
-329 SQSAIQSH
+329 AIQSH

-376 MLAAIVSVFVLW
+376 MLAAIVSIFVLW

-507 PTARS
+507 PTARA
-512 DVLTGFVKI
+512 DVLSGFVKI

-573 DMLAGVVSWLPVVG
+573 DMLAGVFSWLPVVG
-587 DWLSQIIWSLL
+587 DWLSQIIWSML

-628 QLALCLFIALLGL
+628 QLALCLLIALLGL
-641 LKGVLP
+641 LKGLLP
-647 RMLMLPLAIL
+647 KMLMLPLAIL

-667 LNNNKPTLVVG
+667 LNNNQPTLAVG

-689 KGEDSWL
+689 KGDNSWL

-709 KPNFLKTKPAISNV
+709 KPNFLKTKQAISNV
-723 AADEEISS
+723 AVDEEISS

-773 IKAYWLAG
+773 VKAYWLAG

-794 AVSTSFRAITPRSCQ
+794 GVSASFRAITPRSCQ
-809 TAQHWQQDGL
+809 TAQRWQQDGL
-819 EITAV
+819 EVTAV

-853 TRKPYDVLMLAG
+853 TSKPYNVLMLAG

-878 TVSAAHLLIQPYML
+878 TVSATHLLIQPYTL

-932 DKPAD
+932 DNPAD
-937 HPFEVLY
+937 HPFEGLY
-944 ADQVGAVIYTLTP
+944 ADQVGAVIYTLAP
-957 DNTD
+957 DDTD

>member
-18 TLANQPLMTGY
+18 TLANQPLMTGS
-29 ALTSYEI
+29 ALA
-36 TSYDAKIWQMLSVA
+36 SYDAKIWSVLSVA
-50 LLIALLINVGLYHGC
+50 LVIALLINVGLYHGC

-74 PNPAFAYRFALPLLS
+74 PNPAFAYRFTLPLLA

-104 LYHHKLYQNALLPS
+104 FYHYKLYQNALLPS
-118 AVTVDAIVESHQIS
+118 ALTVDAIVESHQIS
-132 DTVTQSINLS
+132 DTVSQMRPLPNDNALI
-142 HDIAML
+142 
-148 GNGYIRQILQVKVDD
+148 GNGFIKQILQVRIDKDGD
-163 DIEESPSTP
+163 AGASPSTP

-192 TLSQLRPGKQLNVK
+192 PLSQLRPGMQLNVK
-206 LQLEPIAQPKP
+206 LQLEPIAKPKS
-217 TSLPNNAKPL
+217 TSLPSNAKPL
-227 SLGFDEAQWLR
+227 RLGFDEAQWLR

-261 SHVTDRMAIA
+261 SHVKDRMVIA
-271 IEQLRWQLRQKI
+271 IEKLRWQLRQKI
-283 LANLHRTLLK
+283 LANLHTTLLK

-300 AKNDTAQPVLQTSGQ
+300 AKNDTVQPVLKSSGETS
-315 TSSQSSSQNGSQSS
+315 TQSSG
-329 SQSAIQSH
+329 QSAIQSH

-376 MLAAIVSVFVLW
+376 MLAAIISVFVLW
-388 LVKWLAPQ
+388 LVKWFAPQ

-451 RLLAWVALG
+451 RLLAWAALG

-502 SQLLA
+502 SQLLV

-573 DMLAGVVSWLPVVG
+573 DMLAGVVSWLPVAG

-598 TTLLNVFHFLLN
+598 ASLLDGFHFLLN
-610 QLIDTGVA
+610 QIVDTGVA

-628 QLALCLFIALLGL
+628 QLALCLLIALLGL
-641 LKGVLP
+641 LKGLLP
-647 RMLMLPLAIL
+647 RMLILPLAIL

-667 LNNNKPTLVVG
+667 LNNNQPTLAVG

-689 KGEDSWL
+689 KGDDSWL

-709 KPNFLKTKPAISNV
+709 KPSFLKAKQAISNV
-723 AADEEISS
+723 SVDEEISS

-773 IKAYWLAG
+773 VKAYWLAG

-794 AVSTSFRAITPRSCQ
+794 AVSANFRAITPRSCQ
-809 TAQHWQQDGL
+809 TAQRWQQDGL
-819 EITAV
+819 EVTAV
-824 SGWHLDLALTDE
+824 SGWQLDLALTDE

-846 HIRFKPP
+846 RIRFMPP
-853 TRKPYDVLMLAG
+853 ASKPYDVLMLAG
-865 NSDIP
+865 NSDIA

-878 TVSAAHLLIQPYML
+878 TVSATHLLIQPYTL

-909 VTGAYKSQKLGED
+909 VTGAYKSQKLAED
-922 SQLSLTSWSV
+922 SQLSLASWSV

-937 HPFEVLY
+937 HLFEVLY

-957 DNTD
+957 DDTE

>member
-18 TLANQPLMTGY
+18 TLANQPLMIGS
-29 ALTSYEI
+29 ALA
-36 TSYDAKIWQMLSVA
+36 SYDAKTWLMLSVV

-65 KRKQLKRAS
+65 KRRKQLKRAS
-74 PNPAFAYRFALPLLS
+74 SNPAFAYRFALPLLS

-104 LYHHKLYQNALLPS
+104 LYHYKRYENALLPS
-118 AVTVDAIVESHQIS
+118 ALTVDAIVESHQIS
-132 DTVTQSINLS
+132 DTLS
-142 HDIAML
+142 QMSPLSNDNALI
-148 GNGYIRQILQVKVDD
+148 GNGFIKQILQVRVDKGGD
-163 DIEESPSTP
+163 ADSSSATP
-172 QPPLT
+172 PPPLT

-192 TLSQLRPGKQLNVK
+192 TLSQLKPGMQLNVK
-206 LQLEPIAQPKP
+206 LQLEPIAQAKP
-217 TSLPNNAKPL
+217 TSLPSNAKPL

-283 LANLHRTLLK
+283 LANLHTTLLK
-293 QSTAIVN
+293 QSTSIVN
-300 AKNDTAQPVLQTSGQ
+300 AKNNDIAQSAFQTSG
-315 TSSQSSSQNGSQSS
+315 
-329 SQSAIQSH
+329 QSAIQSH

-376 MLAAIVSVFVLW
+376 MLAAIVSVFVVW
-388 LVKWLAPQ
+388 LIKWLAPQ

-451 RLLAWVALG
+451 RLLAWAALG

-512 DVLTGFVKI
+512 EVLSGFVKI

-587 DWLSQIIWSLL
+587 DWLSQIIWSML
-598 TTLLNVFHFLLN
+598 TTLLNVFHLLLN
-610 QLIDTGVA
+610 QLINMGVA
-618 KQSFFALSQT
+618 NQSFFALSQT
-628 QLALCLFIALLGL
+628 QLALCLLIALLGL
-641 LKGVLP
+641 LKGLLP
-647 RMLMLPLAIL
+647 RMLILPLAIL

-667 LNNNKPTLVVG
+667 LNNNQPTLAVG

-689 KGEDSWL
+689 KGDDSWL

-709 KPNFLKTKPAISNV
+709 KPNFLKTKQAISNV

-773 IKAYWLAG
+773 VKAYWLAG

-794 AVSTSFRAITPRSCQ
+794 AVSANFRAITPRSCQ
-809 TAQHWQQDGL
+809 TAQRWQQDGL
-819 EITAV
+819 EVTAV
-824 SGWHLDLALTDE
+824 SGWPLDLALTDE
-836 QKLATQTCYI
+836 QKRATQTCYI
-846 HIRFKPP
+846 HIRFMPP
-853 TRKPYDVLMLAG
+853 TSKPYDVLMLAG

-878 TVSAAHLLIQPYML
+878 TVSATHLLIQPYTL
-892 SIKPSWLALTKP
+892 SIKPSWLSLTKP

-922 SQLSLTSWSV
+922 SQLSLASWSV

-944 ADQVGAVIYTLTP
+944 ADQVGAVIYTLASDDTG
-957 DNTD
+957 

>member
-6 TVASLLGFLVVN
+6 AVASLLGFLVVN

-29 ALTSYEI
+29 ALTSY
-36 TSYDAKIWQMLSVA
+36 DAKIWQMLSVA
-50 LLIALLINVGLYHGC
+50 LVIALLINLGLYHGC
-65 KRKQLKRAS
+65 NRKQLKRAS
-74 PNPAFAYRFALPLLS
+74 PNPALAYRFALPLLS

-104 LYHHKLYQNALLPS
+104 LYHYKLYENALLPS
-118 AVTVDAIVESHQIS
+118 ALTVDAIVESHQIS
-132 DTVTQSINLS
+132 DTVSQMSPLS
-142 HDIAML
+142 NDNALI
-148 GNGYIRQILQVKVDD
+148 GNGFIKQILQVRVDKD
-163 DIEESPSTP
+163 GDADASSATP

-192 TLSQLRPGKQLNVK
+192 TLSQLRPGMQLNVK
-206 LQLEPIAQPKP
+206 LQLEPIAQRKP
-217 TSLPNNAKPL
+217 TSLPSKAKPL
-227 SLGFDEAQWLR
+227 MLGFDEAQWLR

-256 REFNP
+256 REFNA
-261 SHVTDRMAIA
+261 SHVKDRMVIA
-271 IEQLRWQLRQKI
+271 IEQLRWQLRQNI
-283 LANLHRTLLK
+283 LANLHTTLLK
-293 QSTAIVN
+293 QSTSIVN
-300 AKNDTAQPVLQTSGQ
+300 AKNDTAQPAFQTSGQ
-315 TSSQSSSQNGSQSS
+315 SSSQSAIR
-329 SQSAIQSH
+329 SAIQSH

-376 MLAAIVSVFVLW
+376 MLASIVSIFVLS

-396 LLVKL
+396 WLVKL

-507 PTARS
+507 PTARA

-537 VWMLPIVVW
+537 IWMLPIVVW

-573 DMLAGVVSWLPVVG
+573 DMLAGVVIWVPVMG
-587 DWLSQIIWSLL
+587 DWLSQIIWSIL
-598 TTLLNVFHFLLN
+598 TTLLNVFHLLLN

-618 KQSFFALSQT
+618 KQSFLALSQT
-628 QLALCLFIALLGL
+628 QLALCLLIALLGL
-641 LKGVLP
+641 LKGLLP
-647 RMLMLPLAIL
+647 KMLMLPLAIL

-667 LNNNKPTLVVG
+667 LNNNKPTLAVG

-689 KGEDSWL
+689 KGDDSWL

-701 QVKAAQAD
+701 QIKAAQAD
-709 KPNFLKTKPAISNV
+709 KPNFLKTKQAIRNV
-723 AADEEISS
+723 SVDEEISS

-765 QQLATHVP
+765 QQLATNVP
-773 IKAYWLAG
+773 VQAYWLAG
-781 YDVEHSRLDVTDK
+781 YDIEHSRLDVTDK

-809 TAQHWQQDGL
+809 TAQRWQQDDL
-819 EITAV
+819 EVTAV

-878 TVSAAHLLIQPYML
+878 TVSAAHLLIQPYTL

-932 DKPAD
+932 DNPAD
-937 HPFEVLY
+937 HPFEFLY
-944 ADQVGAVIYTLTP
+944 ADQVGAVIYTLALDDTH
-957 DNTD
+957 